1 MEEKKQA
8 ENALIENLLKE
19 TELPDV
25 DVDVAGLDVDAILKE
40 TELGSDILSG
50 DINIKDDVTTNE
62 LLSGINLDIHKTS
75 ANDHLIQ
82 NIMKEINTEMNI
94 RKKDPKKQLPKFE
107 NFFGLIDF
115 LEKKNYKKNE
125 EEENE
130 NTDKDNIF
138 LLKNYK
144 LNSKKKIEV
153 LKFPPKTTLSSRFF
167 KGGNILTSITA
178 NEDVIFTGNNLG
190 IVKVYSCEKEMEYK
204 SFCLEQ
210 IQKEPQAKRA
220 VTCMDVSE
228 SISHLICG
236 YCNGFL
242 SLWDLSKTNCIKFMP
257 KEHKSCVIAVKF
269 LRVEKNNFE
278 FLSSDLDGIV
288 NRTVVSPGYF
298 ITTADSEPIIEY
310 HLPIFLI
317 EVFKFT
323 KDEKRKFKFLEDPTT
338 IVAFGCLDQI
348 LIYQLEPIKKKLFE
362 FKKPS
367 YLTSYYVPD
376 IGFGIGYI
384 PRNTPSIIL
393 DNLDS
398 ENEKKKY
405 DPNPVATKLGLNIAT
420 PQKLVSISWGKVI
433 YIYTILFDPEEGAK
447 SINLVGHYV
456 NKSPILRMGFLSNS
470 ILYILDM
477 FKCFR
482 ILNTGLMTP
491 GPVIFD
497 SKDGTPVFQF
507 NNKHKPELEE
517 EKRLDQDILFQ
528 AYVPDAYNKK
538 ETKNTYNNLVLSQTK
553 TLYVLGKKTFYLG
566 KLLNWEQCISNLQQE
581 GEWMDLLSL
590 GLDIYH
596 GRNITLAGIPID
608 ENERKKNV
616 ASILKG
622 AIMQYSVNNTN
633 IDLEKTKQEKAEEML
648 NKCIKICIEFCIEI
662 NEFEYLLDNIKP
674 LFEVRGFLDLFLINL
689 EPFILKHKIADQ
701 KIKKETVL
709 KIVDIYIKKNKLD
722 VLENIFT
729 HLEINSVNLNEIKTI
744 CDKNNFISA
753 IVYIYMNGENN
764 DKFYPI
770 KKIFENYQK
779 AEYIPKDK
787 FISYQN
793 AINNLSKEELYK
805 SKQYLGHK
813 LFWYIDLCIEGIKFP
828 KSDEKIPEEIRKA
841 LVKKIFLWLLK
852 NKIMD
857 ELLIFDSFSYFL
869 IMMKILAEEKNVN
882 IIKNIE
888 YDKESFDDITLK
900 GQPIAK
906 SDIFI
911 FIEIIVDKS
920 LSFNKIF
927 IKDNLYE
934 FIYKVS
940 LINENIDKEN
950 IIDACLHILKYKK
963 NMELSQKNNEEDIFK
978 AHTEQFRGENYL
990 KKKSDEVIYMINL
1003 YYKKYVINKDNEKK
1017 EEENLKKLL
1026 DNCVDEEFIE
1036 IKLHLLKLLG
1046 KNIECFDN
1054 YLNNEK
1060 IEKRDEKTFHF
1071 IQNILKEYK
1080 DDNMIEKIDN
1090 FKQEI
1095 IKRIKQL
1102 AKLSSESL
1110 IELVND
1116 WFENNHFL
1124 ILEKLENSDDIK
1136 LIYVENL
1143 LNKYKNRANMIE
1155 EEKEKGNES
1164 YLNLLNTHIDLLCKL
1179 KQFDKIL
1186 PCLKNNQLYPVDYAL
1201 KKCLDSKVT
1210 DASIYLYQSTGNDQ
1224 EALNLAISELKEIL
1238 KKLVENSTKN
1248 YNEEEYNKL
1257 VEEHNVIITEC
1268 INICENSGKSM
1279 ENSDDN
1285 DKKNNENEK
1294 MWFDVLQIFYEYIE
1308 KINSMLSDKE
1318 TIMSKESNYQ
1328 IYLTNLSQL
1337 ISKDIEDLFEKM
1349 YPYTGIKKIISRVSE
1364 ANKQASSK
1372 EFKPVLQK
1380 LLKGYGYLDTIL
1392 SIAKKLLA
1400 NNTINNLNEERN
1412 LIKRGICYKQLICDK
1427 CNENIEENENL
1438 NSKSKDKVSK
1448 KFLLFNCGH
1457 KMHKKCCLVR
1467 NNLYLC
1473 NICYEKELRES
1484 LSLMGFENLI
1494 NSLTKDKNKIENQNN
1509 DENDT
1514 GSQNSL
1520 TYVNNNLKGTKNK
1533 YNKLTEINKRSF
1545 SYVDFMDIDTDSIR
1559 RNRRK

>member
-1 MEEKKQA
+1 MSQQKKVEE
-8 ENALIENLLKE
+8 NNLIEDILKE
-19 TELPDV
+19 GADLGE
-25 DVDVAGLDVDAILKE
+25 DVDVAGLDVEAILKE
-40 TELGSDILSG
+40 TDI
-50 DINIKDDVTTNE
+50 DINIGHVDLNTKDDVTTKE
-62 LLSGINLDIHKTS
+62 LLSGINIDINKAST
-75 ANDHLIQ
+75 NDNLIQ
-82 NIMKEINTEMNI
+82 NIMKEINTDKI
-94 RKKDPKKQLPKFE
+94 SKKKEIKKKIPKFE
-107 NFFGLIDF
+107 NFFELINF
-115 LEKKNYKKNE
+115 LEKRNYEK
-125 EEENE
+125 EEENDE
-130 NTDKDNIF
+130 NSDKENIF

-242 SLWDLSKTNCIKFMP
+242 SLWDLSKTNCIKFLP

-269 LRVEKNNFE
+269 IRVEKNNFE
-278 FLSSDLDGIV
+278 FLSSDLDGKV

-298 ITTADSEPIIEY
+298 ITSSDSETIIEY
-310 HLPIFLI
+310 NKPIFLI

-323 KDEKRKFKFLEDPTT
+323 KEEKKKYKFLEEPTT

-348 LIYQLEPIKKKLFE
+348 LIYQLEPIKRKLYE
-362 FKKPS
+362 LKKPN

-376 IGFGIGYI
+376 IGFGVGYI

-393 DNLDS
+393 DNLNS
-398 ENEKKKY
+398 ENEKEKY
-405 DPNPVATKLGLNIAT
+405 DPNPEATKLGLNIAT

-433 YIYTILFDPEEGAK
+433 YIYTILFDPEEGPK

-528 AYVPDAYNKK
+528 AYVPDVNNKR

-608 ENERKKNV
+608 DNERKKNV

-689 EPFILKHKIADQ
+689 EPFILKHKIADK
-701 KIKKETVL
+701 KIKKETIL
-709 KIVDIYIKKNKLD
+709 KIVDIYIKKNKLET
-722 VLENIFT
+722 LEKILT
-729 HLEINSVNLNEIKTI
+729 HLDINSINLDEIKII

-753 IVYIYMNGENN
+753 IIYIYMNGENN

-770 KKIFENYQK
+770 KKIFEIYK
-779 AEYIPKDK
+779 ISEYIPKDK
-787 FISYQN
+787 FINYQN
-793 AINNLSKEELYK
+793 AINSISKEELIK

-813 LFWYIDLCIEGIKFP
+813 LFWYINLCIEGYTFP
-828 KSDEKIPEEIRKA
+828 KNEKMPEEERNDIIKE
-841 LVKKIFLWLLK
+841 IFLWIIK
-852 NKIMD
+852 DKIME
-857 ELLIFDSFSYFL
+857 ELIKFDSYSYFL
-869 IMMKILAEEKNVN
+869 IITKILSEEK
-882 IIKNIE
+882 IIKSIE
-888 YDKESFDDITLK
+888 YDKELFNDIILK
-900 GQPIAK
+900 GNEINK
-906 SDIFI
+906 SNIFI
-911 FIEIIVDKS
+911 FLEIIVDKG
-920 LSFNKIF
+920 LSFNKIY
-927 IKDNLYE
+927 IKDDLYE
-934 FIYKVS
+934 FIYQIS
-940 LINENIDKEN
+940 FIYENIDKEY
-950 IIDACLHILKYKK
+950 ILKACLHFLNYKK
-963 NMELSQKNNEEDIFK
+963 NIELSKNEEDLFE
-978 AHTEQFRGENYL
+978 AHSKQFRSDNYI
-990 KKKSDEVIYMINL
+990 KNKCNEVIHMIDLYHTNYMN
-1003 YYKKYVINKDNEKK
+1003 DNKK
-1017 EEENLKKLL
+1017 EDNLNELL
-1026 DNCVDEEFIE
+1026 NNCIDEEFIE

-1046 KNIECFDN
+1046 KNIECFDT

-1060 IEKRDEKTFHF
+1060 IEKKEEKTFHF
-1071 IQNILKEYK
+1071 IQNTLKQYTDE
-1080 DDNMIEKIDN
+1080 NSTEKVDN
-1090 FKQEI
+1090 FKKEI

-1110 IELVND
+1110 IELIND

-1124 ILEKLENSDDIK
+1124 ILEKLENSDEIK

-1143 LNKYKNRANMIE
+1143 LNKYKNRANIIE
-1155 EEKEKGNES
+1155 EEKSNEF
-1164 YLNLLNTHIDLLCKL
+1164 YLSLLNTHIDLLCKL
-1179 KQFDKIL
+1179 KQYNKIL
-1186 PCLKNNQLYPVDYAL
+1186 SYLKNNQLYPVDYCL
-1201 KKCLDSKVT
+1201 KKCLEYKVT

-1238 KKLVENSTKN
+1238 KKMLENSEKN
-1248 YNEEEYNKL
+1248 EMEEEWNKL
-1257 VEEHNVIITEC
+1257 IEEHNKIITEC
-1268 INICENSGKSM
+1268 INICENSGKSL
-1279 ENSDDN
+1279 ENIN
-1285 DKKNNENEK
+1285 EKEKKSNENEK
-1294 MWFDVLQIFYEYIE
+1294 MWFNILQIFYEYID
-1308 KINSMLSDKE
+1308 KINSMLTDKE
-1318 TIMSKESNYQ
+1318 TIMTKKPNYQ
-1328 IYLTNLSQL
+1328 IYLNNLSHL

-1364 ANKQASSK
+1364 ANKQASSR

-1392 SIAKKLLA
+1392 TIAKKLLA
-1400 NNTINNLNEERN
+1400 NNTINNLNTERN
-1412 LIKRGICYKQLICDK
+1412 LIKKGICYKKLSCDK
-1427 CNENIEENENL
+1427 CNKIFEENENQEK
-1438 NSKSKDKVSK
+1438 NEDKTDK
-1448 KFLLFNCGH
+1448 ILLFKCGH
-1457 KMHKKCCLVR
+1457 KIHKNCCFSK
-1467 NNLYLC
+1467 NNLLLC
-1473 NICYEKELRES
+1473 NICYENELNES
-1484 LSLMGFENLI
+1484 ISLLNFDNLI
-1494 NSLTKDKNKIENQNN
+1494 NNLANSMSKKENMNTNEMNLLNKNLNV
-1509 DENDT
+1509 
-1514 GSQNSL
+1514 QNSS
-1520 TYVNNNLKGTKNK
+1520 KR
-1533 YNKLTEINKRSF
+1533 NKLKYDKLNEINKKSF
-1545 SYVDFMDIDTDSIR
+1545 RYVNFMEIDNDSIR
-1559 RNRRK
+1559 KIIRK

>member
-1 MEEKKQA
+1 MSQQKKVEE
-8 ENALIENLLKE
+8 NNLIEDILKE
-19 TELPDV
+19 GADLGE
-25 DVDVAGLDVDAILKE
+25 DVDVAGLDVEAILKE
-40 TELGSDILSG
+40 TDI
-50 DINIKDDVTTNE
+50 DINIGHVDLNTKDDVTTKE
-62 LLSGINLDIHKTS
+62 LLSGINIDINKAST
-75 ANDHLIQ
+75 NDNLIQ
-82 NIMKEINTEMNI
+82 NIMKEINTDIISN
-94 RKKDPKKQLPKFE
+94 KKEIKKKIPKFE
-107 NFFGLIDF
+107 NFFELINF
-115 LEKKNYKKNE
+115 LEKRNYEK
-125 EEENE
+125 EEENDE
-130 NTDKDNIF
+130 NSDKENIF

-167 KGGNILTSITA
+167 KGGNIITSITA

-242 SLWDLSKTNCIKFMP
+242 SLWDLSKTNCIKFLP

-269 LRVEKNNFE
+269 IRVEKNNFE
-278 FLSSDLDGIV
+278 FLSSDLDGKV

-298 ITTADSEPIIEY
+298 ITSSDSETIIEY
-310 HLPIFLI
+310 NKPIFLI

-323 KDEKRKFKFLEDPTT
+323 KEDKKKYKFLEEPTT

-348 LIYQLEPIKKKLFE
+348 LIYQLEPIKRKLYE
-362 FKKPS
+362 LKKPN

-376 IGFGIGYI
+376 IGFGVGYI

-393 DNLDS
+393 DNLNS
-398 ENEKKKY
+398 ENEKEKY
-405 DPNPVATKLGLNIAT
+405 DPNPEATKLGLNIAT

-433 YIYTILFDPEEGAK
+433 YIYTILFDPEEGPK

-528 AYVPDAYNKK
+528 AYVPDVNNKR

-689 EPFILKHKIADQ
+689 EPFILKHKIADK
-701 KIKKETVL
+701 KIKKETIL
-709 KIVDIYIKKNKLD
+709 KIVDIYIKKNKLET
-722 VLENIFT
+722 LEKILT
-729 HLEINSVNLNEIKTI
+729 HLEINSINLDEIKII

-753 IVYIYMNGENN
+753 IIYIYMNGENN

-770 KKIFENYQK
+770 KKIFEIYK
-779 AEYIPKDK
+779 ISEYIPKDK
-787 FISYQN
+787 FINYQN
-793 AINNLSKEELYK
+793 AINSISKEELIK

-813 LFWYIDLCIEGIKFP
+813 LFWYINLCIEGYTFP
-828 KSDEKIPEEIRKA
+828 KNEKMSEEERNIII
-841 LVKKIFLWLLK
+841 KKIFLWIIK
-852 NKIMD
+852 DKIME
-857 ELLIFDSFSYFL
+857 ELIKFDSYSYFL
-869 IMMKILAEEKNVN
+869 IITKILSEEK
-882 IIKNIE
+882 IIKSIE
-888 YDKESFDDITLK
+888 YDKELFNDIILK
-900 GQPIAK
+900 GNEINK
-906 SDIFI
+906 SNIFI
-911 FIEIIVDKS
+911 FLEIIVDKG
-920 LSFNKIF
+920 LSFNKIY
-927 IKDNLYE
+927 IKDDLYE
-934 FIYKVS
+934 FIYQIS
-940 LINENIDKEN
+940 FIYENIDKEY
-950 IIDACLHILKYKK
+950 ILKACLHFLNYKK
-963 NMELSQKNNEEDIFK
+963 NIELSKNEEDLFE
-978 AHTEQFRGENYL
+978 AHSKQFRSDNYI
-990 KKKSDEVIYMINL
+990 KNKCNEVIHMIDLYHTNYMN
-1003 YYKKYVINKDNEKK
+1003 DNKK
-1017 EEENLKKLL
+1017 EDNLNELL
-1026 DNCVDEEFIE
+1026 NNCIDEEFIE

-1046 KNIECFDN
+1046 KNIECFDT

-1060 IEKRDEKTFHF
+1060 IEKREEKTFHF
-1071 IQNILKEYK
+1071 IQNTLKQYTDE
-1080 DDNMIEKIDN
+1080 NSTEKVDN
-1090 FKQEI
+1090 FKKEI

-1110 IELVND
+1110 IELIND

-1124 ILEKLENSDDIK
+1124 ILEKLENSDEIK

-1143 LNKYKNRANMIE
+1143 LNKYKNRANIIE
-1155 EEKEKGNES
+1155 EEKGNEF
-1164 YLNLLNTHIDLLCKL
+1164 YLSLLNTHIDLLCKL
-1179 KQFDKIL
+1179 KQYNKIL
-1186 PCLKNNQLYPVDYAL
+1186 SYLKNNQLYPVDYCL
-1201 KKCLDSKVT
+1201 KKCLEYKVT

-1238 KKLVENSTKN
+1238 KKMLENSEKN
-1248 YNEEEYNKL
+1248 EMEEEWNKL
-1257 VEEHNVIITEC
+1257 IEEHNKIITEC
-1268 INICENSGKSM
+1268 INICENSGKTL
-1279 ENSDDN
+1279 ENIN
-1285 DKKNNENEK
+1285 EKEKKSNENEK
-1294 MWFDVLQIFYEYIE
+1294 MWFNILQIFYEYID
-1308 KINSMLSDKE
+1308 KINSMLTDKE
-1318 TIMSKESNYQ
+1318 TIMTKKPNYQ
-1328 IYLTNLSQL
+1328 IYLNNLSHL

-1364 ANKQASSK
+1364 ANKQASSR

-1392 SIAKKLLA
+1392 TIAKKLLA
-1400 NNTINNLNEERN
+1400 NNTINNLNTERN
-1412 LIKRGICYKQLICDK
+1412 LIKKGICYKKLSCDK
-1427 CNENIEENENL
+1427 CNKIFEENENQEK
-1438 NSKSKDKVSK
+1438 NEDKTDK
-1448 KFLLFNCGH
+1448 ILLFKCGH
-1457 KMHKKCCLVR
+1457 KIHKNCCFSK
-1467 NNLYLC
+1467 NNLLLC
-1473 NICYEKELRES
+1473 NICYENELNES
-1484 LSLMGFENLI
+1484 ISLLNFDNLI
-1494 NSLTKDKNKIENQNN
+1494 NNLANSMSKKENMNTNEMNLLNKNLNV
-1509 DENDT
+1509 
-1514 GSQNSL
+1514 QNSS
-1520 TYVNNNLKGTKNK
+1520 KR
-1533 YNKLTEINKRSF
+1533 NKLKYDKLNEINKKSF
-1545 SYVDFMDIDTDSIR
+1545 RYVNFMEIDNDSIR
-1559 RNRRK
+1559 KIIRK

>member
-1 MEEKKQA
+1 MSQQKKVEE
-8 ENALIENLLKE
+8 NNLIEDILKE
-19 TELPDV
+19 GADLGE
-25 DVDVAGLDVDAILKE
+25 DVDVAGLDVEAILKE
-40 TELGSDILSG
+40 TDI
-50 DINIKDDVTTNE
+50 DINIGHVDLNTKDDVTTKE
-62 LLSGINLDIHKTS
+62 LLSGINIDINKAST
-75 ANDHLIQ
+75 NDNLIQ
-82 NIMKEINTEMNI
+82 NIMKEINTDI
-94 RKKDPKKQLPKFE
+94 ISKKKETKKKIPKFE
-107 NFFGLIDF
+107 NFFELINF
-115 LEKKNYKKNE
+115 LEKRNYEK
-125 EEENE
+125 EEENDE
-130 NTDKDNIF
+130 NSDKENIF

-167 KGGNILTSITA
+167 KGGNIITSITA

-242 SLWDLSKTNCIKFMP
+242 SLWDLSKTNCIKFLP

-269 LRVEKNNFE
+269 IRVEKNNFE
-278 FLSSDLDGIV
+278 FLSSDLDGKV

-298 ITTADSEPIIEY
+298 ITSSDSETIIEY
-310 HLPIFLI
+310 NKPIFLI

-323 KDEKRKFKFLEDPTT
+323 KEDKKKYKFLEEPTT

-348 LIYQLEPIKKKLFE
+348 LIYQLEPIKRKLYE
-362 FKKPS
+362 LKKPN

-376 IGFGIGYI
+376 IGFGVGYI

-393 DNLDS
+393 DNLNS
-398 ENEKKKY
+398 ENEKEKY
-405 DPNPVATKLGLNIAT
+405 DPNPEATKLGLNIAT

-433 YIYTILFDPEEGAK
+433 YIYTILFDPEEGPK

-528 AYVPDAYNKK
+528 AYVPDVNNKR

-689 EPFILKHKIADQ
+689 EPFILKHKIADK
-701 KIKKETVL
+701 KIKKETIL
-709 KIVDIYIKKNKLD
+709 KIVDIYIKKNKLET
-722 VLENIFT
+722 LEKILT
-729 HLEINSVNLNEIKTI
+729 HLEINSINLDEIKII

-753 IVYIYMNGENN
+753 IIYIYMNGENN

-770 KKIFENYQK
+770 KKIFEIYK
-779 AEYIPKDK
+779 ISEYIPKDK
-787 FISYQN
+787 FINYQN
-793 AINNLSKEELYK
+793 AINSISKEELIK

-813 LFWYIDLCIEGIKFP
+813 LFWYINLCIEGYTFP
-828 KSDEKIPEEIRKA
+828 KNEKMSEEERNIII
-841 LVKKIFLWLLK
+841 KKIFLWIIK
-852 NKIMD
+852 DKIME
-857 ELLIFDSFSYFL
+857 ELIKFDSYSYFL
-869 IMMKILAEEKNVN
+869 IITKILSEEK
-882 IIKNIE
+882 IIKSIE
-888 YDKESFDDITLK
+888 YDKELFNDIILK
-900 GQPIAK
+900 GNEITK
-906 SDIFI
+906 SNIFI
-911 FIEIIVDKS
+911 FLEIIVDKG
-920 LSFNKIF
+920 LSFNKIY
-927 IKDNLYE
+927 IKDDLYE
-934 FIYKVS
+934 FIYQIS
-940 LINENIDKEN
+940 FIYENIDKEY
-950 IIDACLHILKYKK
+950 ILKACLHFLNYKK
-963 NMELSQKNNEEDIFK
+963 NIELSKNEEDLFE
-978 AHTEQFRGENYL
+978 AHSKQFRSDNYI
-990 KKKSDEVIYMINL
+990 KNKCNEVIHMIDLYHTNYMN
-1003 YYKKYVINKDNEKK
+1003 DNKK
-1017 EEENLKKLL
+1017 EDNLNELL
-1026 DNCVDEEFIE
+1026 NNCIDEEFIE

-1046 KNIECFDN
+1046 KNIECFDT

-1060 IEKRDEKTFHF
+1060 IEKREEKTFHF
-1071 IQNILKEYK
+1071 IQNTLKQYTDE
-1080 DDNMIEKIDN
+1080 NSTEKVDN
-1090 FKQEI
+1090 FKKEI

-1110 IELVND
+1110 IELIND

-1124 ILEKLENSDDIK
+1124 ILEKLENSDEIK

-1143 LNKYKNRANMIE
+1143 LNKYKNRANIIE
-1155 EEKEKGNES
+1155 EEKSNEF
-1164 YLNLLNTHIDLLCKL
+1164 YLSLLNTHIDLLCKL
-1179 KQFDKIL
+1179 KQYNKIL
-1186 PCLKNNQLYPVDYAL
+1186 SYLKNNQLYPVDYCL
-1201 KKCLDSKVT
+1201 KKCLEYKVT

-1238 KKLVENSTKN
+1238 KKMLENSEKN
-1248 YNEEEYNKL
+1248 EMEEEWNKL
-1257 VEEHNVIITEC
+1257 IEEHNKIITEC
-1268 INICENSGKSM
+1268 INICENSGKTL
-1279 ENSDDN
+1279 ENIN
-1285 DKKNNENEK
+1285 EKEKKSNENEK
-1294 MWFDVLQIFYEYIE
+1294 MWFNILQIFYEYID
-1308 KINSMLSDKE
+1308 KINSMLTDKE
-1318 TIMSKESNYQ
+1318 TIMTKKPNYQ
-1328 IYLTNLSQL
+1328 IYLNNLSHL

-1364 ANKQASSK
+1364 ANKQASSR

-1392 SIAKKLLA
+1392 TIAKKLLA
-1400 NNTINNLNEERN
+1400 NNTINNLNTERN
-1412 LIKRGICYKQLICDK
+1412 LIKKGICYKKLSCDK
-1427 CNENIEENENL
+1427 CNKIFEENENQEK
-1438 NSKSKDKVSK
+1438 NEDKTDK
-1448 KFLLFNCGH
+1448 ILLFKCGH
-1457 KMHKKCCLVR
+1457 KIHKNCCFSK
-1467 NNLYLC
+1467 NNLLLC
-1473 NICYEKELRES
+1473 NICYENELNES
-1484 LSLMGFENLI
+1484 ISLLNFDNLI
-1494 NSLTKDKNKIENQNN
+1494 NNLANSMSKKENMNTNEMNLLNKNSNV
-1509 DENDT
+1509 
-1514 GSQNSL
+1514 QNSS
-1520 TYVNNNLKGTKNK
+1520 KR
-1533 YNKLTEINKRSF
+1533 NKLKYDKLNEINKKSF
-1545 SYVDFMDIDTDSIR
+1545 RYVNYMEIDNDSIR
-1559 RNRRK
+1559 KIIRK

>member
-1 MEEKKQA
+1 MSQQKKVEE
-8 ENALIENLLKE
+8 NNLIEDILKE
-19 TELPDV
+19 GADLGE
-25 DVDVAGLDVDAILKE
+25 DVDVAGLDVEAILKE
-40 TELGSDILSG
+40 TDI
-50 DINIKDDVTTNE
+50 DINIGHVDLNTKDDVTTKE
-62 LLSGINLDIHKTS
+62 LLSGINIDINKAST
-75 ANDHLIQ
+75 NDNLIQ
-82 NIMKEINTEMNI
+82 NIMKEINTDIISN
-94 RKKDPKKQLPKFE
+94 KKEIKKKIPKFE
-107 NFFGLIDF
+107 NFFELINF
-115 LEKKNYKKNE
+115 LEKRNYEK
-125 EEENE
+125 EEENDE
-130 NTDKDNIF
+130 NSDKENIF

-167 KGGNILTSITA
+167 KGGNIITSITA

-242 SLWDLSKTNCIKFMP
+242 SLWDLSKTNCIKFLP

-269 LRVEKNNFE
+269 IRVEKNNFE
-278 FLSSDLDGIV
+278 FLSSDLDGKV

-298 ITTADSEPIIEY
+298 ITSSDSETIIEY
-310 HLPIFLI
+310 NKPIFLI

-323 KDEKRKFKFLEDPTT
+323 KEDKKKYKFLEEPTT

-348 LIYQLEPIKKKLFE
+348 LIYQLEPIKRKLYE
-362 FKKPS
+362 LKKPN

-376 IGFGIGYI
+376 IGFGVGYI

-393 DNLDS
+393 DNLNS
-398 ENEKKKY
+398 ENEKEKY
-405 DPNPVATKLGLNIAT
+405 DPNPEATKLGLNIAT

-433 YIYTILFDPEEGAK
+433 YIYTILFDPEEGPK

-528 AYVPDAYNKK
+528 AYVPDVNNKR

-689 EPFILKHKIADQ
+689 EPFILKHKIADK
-701 KIKKETVL
+701 KIKKETIL
-709 KIVDIYIKKNKLD
+709 KIVDIYIKKNKLET
-722 VLENIFT
+722 LEKILT
-729 HLEINSVNLNEIKTI
+729 HLDINSINLDEIKII

-753 IVYIYMNGENN
+753 IIYIYMNGENN

-770 KKIFENYQK
+770 KKIFEIYK
-779 AEYIPKDK
+779 ISEYIPKDK
-787 FISYQN
+787 FINYQN
-793 AINNLSKEELYK
+793 AINSISKEELIK

-813 LFWYIDLCIEGIKFP
+813 LFWYINLCIEGYTFP
-828 KSDEKIPEEIRKA
+828 KNEKMSEEERNIII
-841 LVKKIFLWLLK
+841 KKIFLWIIK
-852 NKIMD
+852 DKIME
-857 ELLIFDSFSYFL
+857 ELIKFDSYSYFL
-869 IMMKILAEEKNVN
+869 IITKILSEEK
-882 IIKNIE
+882 IIKSIE
-888 YDKESFDDITLK
+888 YDKELFNDIILK
-900 GQPIAK
+900 GNEINK
-906 SDIFI
+906 SNIFI
-911 FIEIIVDKS
+911 FLEIIVDKG
-920 LSFNKIF
+920 LSFNKIY
-927 IKDNLYE
+927 IKDDLYE
-934 FIYKVS
+934 FIYQIS
-940 LINENIDKEN
+940 FIYENIDKEY
-950 IIDACLHILKYKK
+950 ILKACLHFLNYKK
-963 NMELSQKNNEEDIFK
+963 NIELSKNEEDLFE
-978 AHTEQFRGENYL
+978 AHSKQFRSDNYI
-990 KKKSDEVIYMINL
+990 KNKCNEVIHMIDL
-1003 YYKKYVINKDNEKK
+1003 YYTNYMNDNKK
-1017 EEENLKKLL
+1017 EDNLNELL
-1026 DNCVDEEFIE
+1026 NNCIDEEFIE

-1046 KNIECFDN
+1046 KNIECFDT

-1060 IEKRDEKTFHF
+1060 IEKREEKTFHF
-1071 IQNILKEYK
+1071 IQNTLKQYTDE
-1080 DDNMIEKIDN
+1080 NSTEKVDN
-1090 FKQEI
+1090 FKKEI

-1110 IELVND
+1110 IELIND

-1124 ILEKLENSDDIK
+1124 ILEKLENSDEIK

-1143 LNKYKNRANMIE
+1143 LNKYKNRANIIE
-1155 EEKEKGNES
+1155 EEKSNEF
-1164 YLNLLNTHIDLLCKL
+1164 YLSLLNTHIDLLCKL
-1179 KQFDKIL
+1179 KQYNKIL
-1186 PCLKNNQLYPVDYAL
+1186 SYLKNNQLYPVDYCL
-1201 KKCLDSKVT
+1201 KKCLEYKVT

-1238 KKLVENSTKN
+1238 KKMLENSEKN
-1248 YNEEEYNKL
+1248 EMEEEWNKL
-1257 VEEHNVIITEC
+1257 IEEHNKIITEC
-1268 INICENSGKSM
+1268 INICENSGKTL
-1279 ENSDDN
+1279 ENIN
-1285 DKKNNENEK
+1285 EKEKKSNENEK
-1294 MWFDVLQIFYEYIE
+1294 MWFNILQIFYEYID
-1308 KINSMLSDKE
+1308 KINSMLTDKE
-1318 TIMSKESNYQ
+1318 TIMTKKPNYQ
-1328 IYLTNLSQL
+1328 IYLNNLSHL

-1364 ANKQASSK
+1364 ANKQASSR

-1392 SIAKKLLA
+1392 TIAKKLLA
-1400 NNTINNLNEERN
+1400 NNTINNLNTERN
-1412 LIKRGICYKQLICDK
+1412 LIKKGICYKKLSCDK
-1427 CNENIEENENL
+1427 CNKIFEENENQEK
-1438 NSKSKDKVSK
+1438 NEDKTDK
-1448 KFLLFNCGH
+1448 ILLFKCGH
-1457 KMHKKCCLVR
+1457 KIHKNCCFSK
-1467 NNLYLC
+1467 NNLLLC
-1473 NICYEKELRES
+1473 NICYENELNES
-1484 LSLMGFENLI
+1484 ISLLNFDNLI
-1494 NSLTKDKNKIENQNN
+1494 NNLANSMSKKENMNTNEMNLLNKNSNV
-1509 DENDT
+1509 
-1514 GSQNSL
+1514 QNSS
-1520 TYVNNNLKGTKNK
+1520 KR
-1533 YNKLTEINKRSF
+1533 NKLKYDKLNEINKKSF
-1545 SYVDFMDIDTDSIR
+1545 RYVNFMEIDNDSIR
-1559 RNRRK
+1559 KIIRK

>member
-1 MEEKKQA
+1 
-8 ENALIENLLKE
+8 
-19 TELPDV
+19 
-25 DVDVAGLDVDAILKE
+25 
-40 TELGSDILSG
+40 
-50 DINIKDDVTTNE
+50 
-62 LLSGINLDIHKTS
+62 
-75 ANDHLIQ
+75 
-82 NIMKEINTEMNI
+82 
-94 RKKDPKKQLPKFE
+94 
-107 NFFGLIDF
+107 
-115 LEKKNYKKNE
+115 
-125 EEENE
+125 
-130 NTDKDNIF
+130 
-138 LLKNYK
+138 
-144 LNSKKKIEV
+144 
-153 LKFPPKTTLSSRFF
+153 
-167 KGGNILTSITA
+167 
-178 NEDVIFTGNNLG
+178 
-190 IVKVYSCEKEMEYK
+190 MEYK

-242 SLWDLSKTNCIKFMP
+242 SLWDLSKTNCIKFLP

-269 LRVEKNNFE
+269 IRVEKNNFE
-278 FLSSDLDGIV
+278 FLSSDLDGKV

-298 ITTADSEPIIEY
+298 ITSSDSETIIEY
-310 HLPIFLI
+310 NKPIFLI

-323 KDEKRKFKFLEDPTT
+323 KEDKRKYKFLEEPTT

-348 LIYQLEPIKKKLFE
+348 LIYQLEPIKRKLYE
-362 FKKPS
+362 LKKPN

-376 IGFGIGYI
+376 IGFGVGYI

-393 DNLDS
+393 DNLNS
-398 ENEKKKY
+398 ENEKEKY
-405 DPNPVATKLGLNIAT
+405 DPNPEATKLGLNIAT

-433 YIYTILFDPEEGAK
+433 YIYTILFDPEEGPK

-528 AYVPDAYNKK
+528 AYVPDVNNKR

-689 EPFILKHKIADQ
+689 EPFILKHKIADK
-701 KIKKETVL
+701 KIKKETIL
-709 KIVDIYIKKNKLD
+709 KIVDIYIKKNKLET
-722 VLENIFT
+722 LEKILT
-729 HLEINSVNLNEIKTI
+729 HLEINSINLDEIKII

-753 IVYIYMNGENN
+753 IIYIYMNGENN

-770 KKIFENYQK
+770 KKIFEIYK
-779 AEYIPKDK
+779 ISEYIPKDK
-787 FISYQN
+787 FINYQN
-793 AINNLSKEELYK
+793 AINSISKEELIK

-813 LFWYIDLCIEGIKFP
+813 LFWYINLCIEGYTFP
-828 KSDEKIPEEIRKA
+828 KNEKMSEEERNIII
-841 LVKKIFLWLLK
+841 KKIFLWIIK
-852 NKIMD
+852 DKIME
-857 ELLIFDSFSYFL
+857 ELIKFDSYSYFL
-869 IMMKILAEEKNVN
+869 IITKILSEEK
-882 IIKNIE
+882 IIKSIE
-888 YDKESFDDITLK
+888 YDKELFNDIILK
-900 GQPIAK
+900 GNEINK
-906 SDIFI
+906 SNIFI
-911 FIEIIVDKS
+911 FLEIIVDKG
-920 LSFNKIF
+920 LSFNKIY
-927 IKDNLYE
+927 IKDDLYE
-934 FIYKVS
+934 FIYQIS
-940 LINENIDKEN
+940 FIYENIDKEY
-950 IIDACLHILKYKK
+950 ILKACLHFLNYKK
-963 NMELSQKNNEEDIFK
+963 NIELSKNEEDLFE
-978 AHTEQFRGENYL
+978 AHSKQFRSDNYI
-990 KKKSDEVIYMINL
+990 KNKCNEVIHMIDLYHTNYMN
-1003 YYKKYVINKDNEKK
+1003 DNKK
-1017 EEENLKKLL
+1017 EDNLNELL
-1026 DNCVDEEFIE
+1026 NNCIDEEFIE

-1046 KNIECFDN
+1046 KNIECFDT

-1060 IEKRDEKTFHF
+1060 IEKREEKTFHF
-1071 IQNILKEYK
+1071 IQNTLKQYTDE
-1080 DDNMIEKIDN
+1080 NSTEKVDN
-1090 FKQEI
+1090 FKKEI

-1110 IELVND
+1110 IELIND

-1124 ILEKLENSDDIK
+1124 ILEKLENSDEIK

-1143 LNKYKNRANMIE
+1143 LNKYKNRANIIE
-1155 EEKEKGNES
+1155 EEKSNEF
-1164 YLNLLNTHIDLLCKL
+1164 YLSLLNTHIDLLCKL
-1179 KQFDKIL
+1179 KQYNKIL
-1186 PCLKNNQLYPVDYAL
+1186 SYLKNNQLYPVDYCL
-1201 KKCLDSKVT
+1201 KKCLEYKVT

-1238 KKLVENSTKN
+1238 KKMLENSEKN
-1248 YNEEEYNKL
+1248 EMEEEWNKL
-1257 VEEHNVIITEC
+1257 IEEHNKIITEC
-1268 INICENSGKSM
+1268 INICENSGKTL
-1279 ENSDDN
+1279 ENIN
-1285 DKKNNENEK
+1285 EKEKKSNENEK
-1294 MWFDVLQIFYEYIE
+1294 MWFNILQIFYEYID
-1308 KINSMLSDKE
+1308 KINSMLTDKE
-1318 TIMSKESNYQ
+1318 TIMTKKPNYQ
-1328 IYLTNLSQL
+1328 IYLNNLSHL

-1364 ANKQASSK
+1364 ANKQASSR

-1392 SIAKKLLA
+1392 TIAKKLLA
-1400 NNTINNLNEERN
+1400 NNTINNLNTERN
-1412 LIKRGICYKQLICDK
+1412 LIKKGICYKKLSCDK
-1427 CNENIEENENL
+1427 CNKIFEENENQEK
-1438 NSKSKDKVSK
+1438 NEDKTDK
-1448 KFLLFNCGH
+1448 ILLFKCGH
-1457 KMHKKCCLVR
+1457 KIHKNCCFSK
-1467 NNLYLC
+1467 NNLLLC
-1473 NICYEKELRES
+1473 NICYENELNES
-1484 LSLMGFENLI
+1484 ISLLNFDNLI
-1494 NSLTKDKNKIENQNN
+1494 NNLANSMSKKENMNTNEMNLLNKNSNV
-1509 DENDT
+1509 
-1514 GSQNSL
+1514 QNSS
-1520 TYVNNNLKGTKNK
+1520 KR
-1533 YNKLTEINKRSF
+1533 NKLKYDKLNEINKKSF
-1545 SYVDFMDIDTDSIR
+1545 RYVNFMEIDNDSIR
-1559 RNRRK
+1559 KIIRK

>member
-1 MEEKKQA
+1 MDQRKKSEE
-8 ENALIENLLKE
+8 NNLIDDILKE
-19 TELPDV
+19 GEDIGDIDL
-25 DVDVAGLDVDAILKE
+25 AGLDVEAILKE
-40 TELGSDILSG
+40 TDIDMNIVNQ
-50 DINIKDDVTTNE
+50 DIITKDDVTTSD
-62 LLSGINLDIHKTS
+62 LLNGINIDINKAS
-75 ANDHLIQ
+75 NNDHLIQ
-82 NIMKEINTEMNI
+82 NIMKEINTEI
-94 RKKDPKKQLPKFE
+94 ITKKKETKKKLPKFDD
-107 NFFGLIDF
+107 FFGLINF
-115 LEKKNYKKNE
+115 LEKKNYDKTE
-125 EEENE
+125 EDENE
-130 NTDKDNIF
+130 SSDKENIF

-190 IVKVYSCEKEMEYK
+190 MVKVYSCEKEMEYK

-210 IQKEPQAKRA
+210 IQKEPQSKRA

-236 YCNGFL
+236 YYNGFL
-242 SLWDLSKTNCIKFMP
+242 SLWDLSKTSCIKFMP

-269 LRVEKNNFE
+269 IRVEKNNFE

-298 ITTADSEPIIEY
+298 ITSADSEAIIEY
-310 HLPIFLI
+310 NKPIFLI

-323 KDEKRKFKFLEDPTT
+323 KKEKKKYKFLEEPTT

-348 LIYQLEPIKKKLFE
+348 LIYQLEPVKRKLFE
-362 FKKPS
+362 FKKPN

-376 IGFGIGYI
+376 IGFGVGYI

-398 ENEKKKY
+398 ENDKEKY

-433 YIYTILFDPEEGAK
+433 YIYTIIFDPEEGPK

-491 GPVIFD
+491 GPVMFD

-633 IDLEKTKQEKAEEML
+633 INLENTKQEKAEEML

-674 LFEVRGFLDLFLINL
+674 LFEVRGFLDLFLVNL

-701 KIKKETVL
+701 KIRKETVM
-709 KIVDIYIKKNKLD
+709 KIVDIYQKKNKLD
-722 VLENIFT
+722 TLENIFI
-729 HLEINSVNLNEIKTI
+729 HLEINSINLEEIKSI

-753 IVYIYMNGENN
+753 IIYIYMNGENN

-770 KKIFENYQK
+770 EKMFENFK
-779 AEYIPKDK
+779 IAEYIPKDR
-787 FISYQN
+787 FINYQN
-793 AINNLSKEELYK
+793 AINVIPKEELIK

-813 LFWYIDLCIEGIKFP
+813 LFWYINLCIEGNKFP
-828 KSDEKIPEEIRKA
+828 ENEEKIKEDTRKI
-841 LVKKIFLWLLK
+841 LVKKIFLWMIK
-852 NKIMD
+852 NNVM
-857 ELLIFDSFSYFL
+857 EQLILFDSFSYFL
-869 IMMKILAEEKNVN
+869 IMTKILGEDKNVN

-888 YDKESFDDITLK
+888 YDKESFDDIKLK
-900 GQPIAK
+900 GNPITK
-906 SDIFI
+906 SEIKV
-911 FIEIIVDKS
+911 FIEIIYDKS
-920 LSFNKIF
+920 LSFNKIY
-927 IKDNLYE
+927 IKDDLYE
-934 FIYKVS
+934 FLYKVS
-940 LINENIDKEN
+940 LINQNIDEEQIFN
-950 IIDACLHILKYKK
+950 ACLHILNYNK
-963 NMELSQKNNEEDIFK
+963 NKETAQKNGEDDIFE
-978 AHTEQFRGENYL
+978 AHTDSFRGDNYL
-990 KKKSDEVIYMINL
+990 KNKSKQVIYLIDL
-1003 YYKKYVINKDNEKK
+1003 YNSKNSIKK
-1017 EEENLKKLL
+1017 EENLKKLL
-1026 DNCVDEEFIE
+1026 DNCLDEEFIE
-1036 IKLHLLKLLG
+1036 IKLHLLRILG
-1046 KNIECFDN
+1046 KNIECFDT
-1054 YLNNEK
+1054 YLSNEK
-1060 IEKRDEKTFHF
+1060 IEKRAEKTFHF
-1071 IQNILKEYK
+1071 IQNIMKEFT
-1080 DDNMIEKIDN
+1080 DEKSVEN

-1116 WFENNHFL
+1116 WFDNNHFL

-1143 LNKYKNRANMIE
+1143 LNKYKNRASMIE
-1155 EEKEKGNES
+1155 DEKNNEF

-1179 KQFDKIL
+1179 KYYNKIL
-1186 PCLKNNQLYPVDYAL
+1186 PCLKNNQLYPVDYCL
-1201 KKCLDSKVT
+1201 KKCLESKVT

-1224 EALNLAISELKEIL
+1224 EALNLAISELKEIF
-1238 KKLVENSTKN
+1238 KKMLENSEN
-1248 YNEEEYNKL
+1248 NDMEEYNKL
-1257 VEEHNVIITEC
+1257 IEEHNKVITEC
-1268 INICENSGKSM
+1268 INICENSGKLM
-1279 ENSDDN
+1279 ENIEDN
-1285 DKKNNENEK
+1285 DKKNKENEK
-1294 MWFDVLQIFYEYIE
+1294 MWFSVLQIFYEYID
-1308 KINSMLSDKE
+1308 KIKSMLSDKDL
-1318 TIMSKESNYQ
+1318 IMSKNSNFK
-1328 IYLTNLSQL
+1328 IYLNNLSQL

-1392 SIAKKLLA
+1392 TIAKKLLA
-1400 NNTINNLNEERN
+1400 NNTINNLNEERS
-1412 LIKRGICYKQLICDK
+1412 LIKKGICYRKLICDK
-1427 CNENIEENENL
+1427 CNNTFEENEKANGT
-1438 NSKSKDKVSK
+1438 NKDKDSK
-1448 KFLLFNCGH
+1448 FMLFKCGH
-1457 KMHKKCCLVR
+1457 KMHKKCCLIK
-1467 NNLYLC
+1467 NNLILC
-1473 NICYEKELRES
+1473 NICYEKELSES
-1484 LSLMGFENLI
+1484 LSFMNFDNLI
-1494 NSLTKDKNKIENQNN
+1494 NNLAKDKAKRDNSNN
-1509 DENDT
+1509 NEDDF
-1514 GSQNSL
+1514 GSQKNLAVSNKKNSNENRL
-1520 TYVNNNLKGTKNK
+1520 NALKYK
-1533 YNKLTEINKRSF
+1533 KLDKINKKSF
-1545 SYVDFMDIDTDSIR
+1545 SNIDFMDIDLDNIR
-1559 RNRRK
+1559 RNKRK

>member
-1 MEEKKQA
+1 MSQQKKVEE
-8 ENALIENLLKE
+8 NNLIEDILKE
-19 TELPDV
+19 GADLGE
-25 DVDVAGLDVDAILKE
+25 DVDVAGLDVEAILKE
-40 TELGSDILSG
+40 TDI
-50 DINIKDDVTTNE
+50 DINIGHVDLNTKDDVTTKE
-62 LLSGINLDIHKTS
+62 LLSGINIDINKAST
-75 ANDHLIQ
+75 NDNLIQ
-82 NIMKEINTEMNI
+82 NIMKEINTDIISN
-94 RKKDPKKQLPKFE
+94 KKEIKKKIPKFE
-107 NFFGLIDF
+107 NFFELINF
-115 LEKKNYKKNE
+115 LEKRNYEK
-125 EEENE
+125 EEENDE
-130 NTDKDNIF
+130 NSDKENIF

-167 KGGNILTSITA
+167 KGGNIITSITA

-242 SLWDLSKTNCIKFMP
+242 SLWDLSKTNCIKFLP

-269 LRVEKNNFE
+269 IRVEKNNFE
-278 FLSSDLDGIV
+278 FLSSDLDGKV

-298 ITTADSEPIIEY
+298 ITSSDSETIIEY
-310 HLPIFLI
+310 NKPIFLI

-323 KDEKRKFKFLEDPTT
+323 KEDKKKYKFLEEPTT

-348 LIYQLEPIKKKLFE
+348 LIYQLEPIKRKLYE
-362 FKKPS
+362 LKKPN

-376 IGFGIGYI
+376 IGFGVGYI

-393 DNLDS
+393 DNLNS
-398 ENEKKKY
+398 ENEKEKY
-405 DPNPVATKLGLNIAT
+405 DPNPEATKLGLNIAT

-433 YIYTILFDPEEGAK
+433 YIYTILFDPEEGPK

-528 AYVPDAYNKK
+528 AYVPDVNNKR

-689 EPFILKHKIADQ
+689 EPFILKHKIADK
-701 KIKKETVL
+701 KIKKETIL
-709 KIVDIYIKKNKLD
+709 KIVDIYIKKNKLET
-722 VLENIFT
+722 LEKILT
-729 HLEINSVNLNEIKTI
+729 HLDINSINLDEIKII

-753 IVYIYMNGENN
+753 IIYIYMNGENN

-770 KKIFENYQK
+770 KKIFEIYK
-779 AEYIPKDK
+779 ISEYIPKDK
-787 FISYQN
+787 FINYQN
-793 AINNLSKEELYK
+793 AINSISKEELIK

-813 LFWYIDLCIEGIKFP
+813 LFWYINLCIEGYTFP
-828 KSDEKIPEEIRKA
+828 KNEKMSEEERNIII
-841 LVKKIFLWLLK
+841 KKIFLWIIK
-852 NKIMD
+852 DKIME
-857 ELLIFDSFSYFL
+857 ELIKFDSYSYFL
-869 IMMKILAEEKNVN
+869 IITKILSEEK
-882 IIKNIE
+882 IIKSIE
-888 YDKESFDDITLK
+888 YDKELFNDIILK
-900 GQPIAK
+900 GNEINK
-906 SDIFI
+906 SNIFI
-911 FIEIIVDKS
+911 FLEIIVDKG
-920 LSFNKIF
+920 LSFNKIY
-927 IKDNLYE
+927 IKDDLYE
-934 FIYKVS
+934 FIYQIS
-940 LINENIDKEN
+940 FIYENIDKEY
-950 IIDACLHILKYKK
+950 ILKACLHFLNYKK
-963 NMELSQKNNEEDIFK
+963 NIELSKNEEDLFE
-978 AHTEQFRGENYL
+978 AHSKQFRSDNYI
-990 KKKSDEVIYMINL
+990 KNKCNEVIHMIDLYNTNYMN
-1003 YYKKYVINKDNEKK
+1003 DNKK
-1017 EEENLKKLL
+1017 EDNLNELL
-1026 DNCVDEEFIE
+1026 NNCIDEEFIE

-1046 KNIECFDN
+1046 KNIECFDT

-1060 IEKRDEKTFHF
+1060 IEKREEKTFHF
-1071 IQNILKEYK
+1071 IQNTLKQYTDE
-1080 DDNMIEKIDN
+1080 NSTEKVDN
-1090 FKQEI
+1090 FKKEI

-1110 IELVND
+1110 IELIND

-1124 ILEKLENSDDIK
+1124 ILEKLENSDEIK

-1143 LNKYKNRANMIE
+1143 LNKYKNRANIIE
-1155 EEKEKGNES
+1155 EEKSNEF
-1164 YLNLLNTHIDLLCKL
+1164 YLSLLNTHIDLLCKL
-1179 KQFDKIL
+1179 KQYNKIL
-1186 PCLKNNQLYPVDYAL
+1186 SYLKNNQLYPVDYCL
-1201 KKCLDSKVT
+1201 KKCLEYKVT

-1238 KKLVENSTKN
+1238 KKMLENSEKN
-1248 YNEEEYNKL
+1248 EMEEEWNKL
-1257 VEEHNVIITEC
+1257 IEEHNKIITEC
-1268 INICENSGKSM
+1268 INICENSGKTL
-1279 ENSDDN
+1279 ENIN
-1285 DKKNNENEK
+1285 EKEKKSNENEK
-1294 MWFDVLQIFYEYIE
+1294 MWFNILQIFYEYID
-1308 KINSMLSDKE
+1308 KINSMLTDKE
-1318 TIMSKESNYQ
+1318 TIMTKKPNYQ
-1328 IYLTNLSQL
+1328 IYLNNLSHL

-1364 ANKQASSK
+1364 ANKQASSR

-1392 SIAKKLLA
+1392 TIAKKLLA
-1400 NNTINNLNEERN
+1400 NNTINNLNTERN
-1412 LIKRGICYKQLICDK
+1412 LIKKGICYKKLSCDK
-1427 CNENIEENENL
+1427 CNKIFEENENQEK
-1438 NSKSKDKVSK
+1438 NEDKTDK
-1448 KFLLFNCGH
+1448 ILLFKCGH
-1457 KMHKKCCLVR
+1457 KIHKNCCFSK
-1467 NNLYLC
+1467 NNLLLC
-1473 NICYEKELRES
+1473 NICYENELNES
-1484 LSLMGFENLI
+1484 ISLLNFDNLI
-1494 NSLTKDKNKIENQNN
+1494 NNLANSMSKKENMNTNEMNLLNKNSNV
-1509 DENDT
+1509 
-1514 GSQNSL
+1514 QNSS
-1520 TYVNNNLKGTKNK
+1520 KR
-1533 YNKLTEINKRSF
+1533 NKLKYDKLNEINKKSF
-1545 SYVDFMDIDTDSIR
+1545 RYVNFMEIDNDSIR
-1559 RNRRK
+1559 KIIRK

>member
-1 MEEKKQA
+1 MSQQKKVEE
-8 ENALIENLLKE
+8 NNLIEDILKE
-19 TELPDV
+19 GADLGE
-25 DVDVAGLDVDAILKE
+25 DVDVAGLDVEAILKE
-40 TELGSDILSG
+40 TDI
-50 DINIKDDVTTNE
+50 DINIGHVDLNTKDDVTTKE
-62 LLSGINLDIHKTS
+62 LLSGINIDINKAST
-75 ANDHLIQ
+75 NDNLIQ
-82 NIMKEINTEMNI
+82 NIMKEINTDIISN
-94 RKKDPKKQLPKFE
+94 KKEIKKKIPKFE
-107 NFFGLIDF
+107 NFFELINF
-115 LEKKNYKKNE
+115 LEKRNYEK
-125 EEENE
+125 EEENDE
-130 NTDKDNIF
+130 NSDKENIF

-167 KGGNILTSITA
+167 KGGNIITSITA

-242 SLWDLSKTNCIKFMP
+242 SLWDLSKTNCIKFLP

-269 LRVEKNNFE
+269 IRVEKNNFE
-278 FLSSDLDGIV
+278 FLSSDLDGKV

-298 ITTADSEPIIEY
+298 ITSSDSETIIEY
-310 HLPIFLI
+310 NKPIFLI

-323 KDEKRKFKFLEDPTT
+323 KEDKKKYKFLEEPTT

-348 LIYQLEPIKKKLFE
+348 LIYQLEPIKRKLYE
-362 FKKPS
+362 LKKPN

-376 IGFGIGYI
+376 IGFGVGYI

-393 DNLDS
+393 DNLNS
-398 ENEKKKY
+398 ENEKEKY
-405 DPNPVATKLGLNIAT
+405 DPNPEATKLGLNIAT

-433 YIYTILFDPEEGAK
+433 YIYTILFDPEEGPK

-528 AYVPDAYNKK
+528 AYVPDVNNKR

-689 EPFILKHKIADQ
+689 EPFILKHKIADK
-701 KIKKETVL
+701 KIKKETIL
-709 KIVDIYIKKNKLD
+709 KIVDIYIKKNKLET
-722 VLENIFT
+722 LEKILT
-729 HLEINSVNLNEIKTI
+729 HLDINSINLDEIKII

-753 IVYIYMNGENN
+753 IIYIYMNGENN

-770 KKIFENYQK
+770 KKIFEIYK
-779 AEYIPKDK
+779 ISEYIPKDK
-787 FISYQN
+787 FINYQN
-793 AINNLSKEELYK
+793 AINSISKEKLIK

-813 LFWYIDLCIEGIKFP
+813 LFWYINLCIEGYTFP
-828 KSDEKIPEEIRKA
+828 KNEKMPEEERNDII
-841 LVKKIFLWLLK
+841 KKIFLWIIK
-852 NKIMD
+852 DKIME
-857 ELLIFDSFSYFL
+857 ELIKFDSYSYFL
-869 IMMKILAEEKNVN
+869 IITKILSEEK
-882 IIKNIE
+882 IIKSIE
-888 YDKESFDDITLK
+888 YDKELFNDIILK
-900 GQPIAK
+900 GNEINK
-906 SDIFI
+906 SNIFI
-911 FIEIIVDKS
+911 FLEIIVDKG
-920 LSFNKIF
+920 LSFNKIY
-927 IKDNLYE
+927 IKDDLYE
-934 FIYKVS
+934 FIYQIS
-940 LINENIDKEN
+940 FIYENIDKEY
-950 IIDACLHILKYKK
+950 ILKACLHFLNYKK
-963 NMELSQKNNEEDIFK
+963 NIELSKNEEDLFE
-978 AHTEQFRGENYL
+978 AHSKQFRSDNYI
-990 KKKSDEVIYMINL
+990 KNKCNEVIHMIDLYNTNYMN
-1003 YYKKYVINKDNEKK
+1003 DNKK
-1017 EEENLKKLL
+1017 EDNLNELL
-1026 DNCVDEEFIE
+1026 NNCIDEEFIE

-1046 KNIECFDN
+1046 KNIECFDT

-1060 IEKRDEKTFHF
+1060 IEKREEKTFHF
-1071 IQNILKEYK
+1071 IQNTLKQYTDE
-1080 DDNMIEKIDN
+1080 NSTEKVDN
-1090 FKQEI
+1090 FKKEI

-1110 IELVND
+1110 IELIND

-1124 ILEKLENSDDIK
+1124 ILEKLENSDEIK

-1143 LNKYKNRANMIE
+1143 LNKYKNRANIIE
-1155 EEKEKGNES
+1155 EEKSNEF
-1164 YLNLLNTHIDLLCKL
+1164 YLSLLNTHIDLLCKL
-1179 KQFDKIL
+1179 KQYNKIL
-1186 PCLKNNQLYPVDYAL
+1186 SYLKNNQLYPVDYCL
-1201 KKCLDSKVT
+1201 KKCLEYKVT

-1238 KKLVENSTKN
+1238 KKMLENSEKN
-1248 YNEEEYNKL
+1248 EMEEEWNKL
-1257 VEEHNVIITEC
+1257 IEEHNKIITEC
-1268 INICENSGKSM
+1268 INICENSGKTL
-1279 ENSDDN
+1279 ENIN
-1285 DKKNNENEK
+1285 EKEKKSNENEK
-1294 MWFDVLQIFYEYIE
+1294 MWFNILQIFYEYID
-1308 KINSMLSDKE
+1308 KINSMLTDKE
-1318 TIMSKESNYQ
+1318 TIMTKKPNYQ
-1328 IYLTNLSQL
+1328 IYLNNLSHL

-1364 ANKQASSK
+1364 ANKQASSR

-1392 SIAKKLLA
+1392 TIAKKLLA
-1400 NNTINNLNEERN
+1400 NNTINNLNTERN
-1412 LIKRGICYKQLICDK
+1412 LIKKGICYKKLSCDK
-1427 CNENIEENENL
+1427 CNKIFEENENQEK
-1438 NSKSKDKVSK
+1438 NEDKTDK
-1448 KFLLFNCGH
+1448 ILLFKCGH
-1457 KMHKKCCLVR
+1457 KIHKNCCFSK
-1467 NNLYLC
+1467 NNLLLC
-1473 NICYEKELRES
+1473 NICYENELNES
-1484 LSLMGFENLI
+1484 ISLLNFDNLI
-1494 NSLTKDKNKIENQNN
+1494 NNLANSMSKKENMNTNEMNLLNKNSNV
-1509 DENDT
+1509 
-1514 GSQNSL
+1514 QNSS
-1520 TYVNNNLKGTKNK
+1520 KR
-1533 YNKLTEINKRSF
+1533 NKLKYDKLNEINKKSF
-1545 SYVDFMDIDTDSIR
+1545 RYVNFMEIDNDSIR
-1559 RNRRK
+1559 KIIRK

>member
-1 MEEKKQA
+1 MEQQKKIE
-8 ENALIENLLKE
+8 ENNLIEDILKE
-19 TELPDV
+19 GEDLGEDV
-25 DVDVAGLDVDAILKE
+25 DVDIAGIDVEAILNDANIDMGGINPKVD
-40 TELGSDILSG
+40 DITSS
-50 DINIKDDVTTNE
+50 E
-62 LLSGINLDIHKTS
+62 LLDGISVGVNKTQNNDNLLRDIM
-75 ANDHLIQ
+75 Q
-82 NIMKEINTEMNI
+82 EINTEI
-94 RKKDPKKQLPKFE
+94 ISKKKETKKKLPKFDD
-107 NFFGLIDF
+107 FFSLINF
-115 LEKKNYKKNE
+115 LEKNNYDKNE
-125 EEENE
+125 EEKEKENS
-130 NTDKDNIF
+130 DKENIF

-242 SLWDLSKTNCIKFMP
+242 SLWDLSKTNCIKFIP

-269 LRVEKNNFE
+269 IRVEKNNFE
-278 FLSSDLDGIV
+278 FLSSDLDGKV

-298 ITTADSEPIIEY
+298 ITSADTEAIIEY
-310 HLPIFLI
+310 NKPIFLI

-323 KDEKRKFKFLEDPTT
+323 KEEKKKYKFLEDPTT

-348 LIYQLEPIKKKLFE
+348 LIYQLEPIKRKLFE

-376 IGFGIGYI
+376 IGFGVGYI

-393 DNLDS
+393 DNLNS

-405 DPNPVATKLGLNIAT
+405 DPNPIATKLGLNIAT

-433 YIYTILFDPEEGAK
+433 YIYTIIFDPEVGPR
-447 SINLVGHYV
+447 SIDLVGHYV

-470 ILYILDM
+470 ILYVLDV
-477 FKCFR
+477 FKFFR

-528 AYVPDAYNKK
+528 AYVPDAQNKK

-633 IDLEKTKQEKAEEML
+633 IDLEKTKHEKAEEML

-674 LFEVRGFLDLFLINL
+674 LFEVRGFLDLFLVNL
-689 EPFILKHKIADQ
+689 EPFILKHKIADK
-701 KIKKETVL
+701 KIRKETVL
-709 KIVDIYIKKNKLD
+709 KIVDIYVQKNKLET
-722 VLENIFT
+722 LENIFT
-729 HLEINSVNLNEIKTI
+729 HLEINSINLEEIKSL

-753 IVYIYMNGENN
+753 IIYIYMNGENN
-764 DKFYPI
+764 DQFYPI
-770 KKIFENYQK
+770 DKIFQTFIK
-779 AEYIPKDK
+779 SEYIPKDK
-787 FISYQN
+787 FINYQN
-793 AINNLSKEELYK
+793 AINSISKEDLIK

-813 LFWYIDLCIEGIKFP
+813 LFWYINLCIEGYTFP
-828 KSDEKIPEEIRKA
+828 KGEKIPEKKRNI

-857 ELLIFDSFSYFL
+857 ELILFDSFSYFL
-869 IMMKILAEEKNVN
+869 IMTKILSEEKNVN
-882 IIKNIE
+882 IIKEIE
-888 YDKESFDDITLK
+888 YDKDSFVDITLK
-900 GQPIAK
+900 GNPITK
-906 SDIFI
+906 SDIII

-920 LSFNKIF
+920 LSFNKIY
-927 IKDNLYE
+927 IKDDLYE
-934 FIYKVS
+934 FVYKVS
-940 LINENIDKEN
+940 LINENINKEQILN
-950 IIDACLHILKYKK
+950 ACIHILNFKK
-963 NMELSQKNNEEDIFK
+963 NLEKIQKNNEEDLFE
-978 AHTEQFRGENYL
+978 AHSEQFRGNNFL
-990 KKKSDEVIYMINL
+990 KKKSDEVIHMIDL
-1003 YYKKYVINKDNEKK
+1003 YNKKYSNDNK
-1017 EEENLKKLL
+1017 EENNFKKLL

-1036 IKLHLLKLLG
+1036 IKLHLLKILG
-1046 KNIECFDN
+1046 KNIECFDT
-1054 YLNNEK
+1054 YLNNEN
-1060 IEKRDEKTFHF
+1060 IEKKKEKTFHF

-1080 DDNMIEKIDN
+1080 DINDTEKIEN

-1110 IELVND
+1110 IEVVND
-1116 WFENNHFL
+1116 WFDNNHFL

-1143 LNKYKNRANMIE
+1143 LNKFKNRVNMIE
-1155 EEKEKGNES
+1155 EEKGNEF
-1164 YLNLLNTHIDLLCKL
+1164 YFNLLNTHIDLLCKL
-1179 KQFDKIL
+1179 KYFDKIL
-1186 PCLKNNQLYPVDYAL
+1186 PCLKNNQLYPVDYCL
-1201 KKCLDSKVT
+1201 KKCLESKVT
-1210 DASIYLYQSTGNDQ
+1210 DASIFLYQSTGNDQ
-1224 EALNLAISELKEIL
+1224 EALNLAISELKEIF
-1238 KKLVENSTKN
+1238 KKMVDNAEKS
-1248 YNEEEYNKL
+1248 EMDEEYNKL
-1257 VEEHNVIITEC
+1257 VEEHNKIITEC
-1268 INICENSGKSM
+1268 INICENSGKSI
-1279 ENSDDN
+1279 ENSDNN

-1294 MWFDVLQIFYEYIE
+1294 MWFNVLQIFYEYNN
-1308 KINSMLSDKE
+1308 KINSMLSDKDV
-1318 TIMSKESNYQ
+1318 IMAKNTNYQ

-1392 SIAKKLLA
+1392 TIAKKLLA
-1400 NNTINNLNEERN
+1400 NNTINNLNQERN
-1412 LIKRGICYKQLICDK
+1412 LIKKGICYRKLVCDK
-1427 CNENIEENENL
+1427 CKTSLEENENP
-1438 NSKSKDKVSK
+1438 NEKNENKVNK
-1448 KFLLFNCGH
+1448 LLLFKCGH
-1457 KMHKKCCLVR
+1457 KIHKNCCFLR
-1467 NNLYLC
+1467 NNIPFC
-1473 NICYEKELRES
+1473 NICYENELNES
-1484 LSLMGFENLI
+1484 ISLMNFDNLI
-1494 NSLTKDKNKIENQNN
+1494 NNLIKDKNIKEKESNN
-1509 DENDT
+1509 DDT
-1514 GSQNSL
+1514 GSQNNF
-1520 TYVNNNLKGTKNK
+1520 THVTTNNSRQNK
-1533 YNKLTEINKRSF
+1533 YHKLDAINKKSF
-1545 SYVDFMDIDTDSIR
+1545 SSVDFMDIDTYSIR
-1559 RNRRK
+1559 RNKKIK

>member
-1 MEEKKQA
+1 MSQQKKVEE
-8 ENALIENLLKE
+8 NNLIEDILKE
-19 TELPDV
+19 GADLGE
-25 DVDVAGLDVDAILKE
+25 DVDVAGLDVEAILKE
-40 TELGSDILSG
+40 TDI
-50 DINIKDDVTTNE
+50 DINIGHVDLNTKDDVTTKE
-62 LLSGINLDIHKTS
+62 LLSGINIDINKAST
-75 ANDHLIQ
+75 NDNLIQ
-82 NIMKEINTEMNI
+82 NIMKEINTDIISN
-94 RKKDPKKQLPKFE
+94 KKEIKKKIPKFE
-107 NFFGLIDF
+107 NFFELINF
-115 LEKKNYKKNE
+115 LEKRNYEK
-125 EEENE
+125 EEENDE
-130 NTDKDNIF
+130 NSDKENIF

-167 KGGNILTSITA
+167 KGGNIITSITA

-242 SLWDLSKTNCIKFMP
+242 SLWDLSKTNCIKFLP

-269 LRVEKNNFE
+269 IRVEKNNFE
-278 FLSSDLDGIV
+278 FLSSDLDGKV

-298 ITTADSEPIIEY
+298 ITSSDSETIIEY
-310 HLPIFLI
+310 NKPIFLI

-323 KDEKRKFKFLEDPTT
+323 KEDKKKYKFLEEPTT

-348 LIYQLEPIKKKLFE
+348 LIYQLEPIKRKLYE
-362 FKKPS
+362 LKKPN

-376 IGFGIGYI
+376 IGFGVGYI

-393 DNLDS
+393 DNLNS
-398 ENEKKKY
+398 ENEKEKY
-405 DPNPVATKLGLNIAT
+405 DPNPEATKLGLNIAT

-433 YIYTILFDPEEGAK
+433 YIYTILFDPEEGPK

-528 AYVPDAYNKK
+528 AYVPDVNNKR

-689 EPFILKHKIADQ
+689 EPFILKHKIADK
-701 KIKKETVL
+701 KIKKETIL
-709 KIVDIYIKKNKLD
+709 KIVDIYIKKNKLET
-722 VLENIFT
+722 LEKILT
-729 HLEINSVNLNEIKTI
+729 HLEINSINLDEIKII

-753 IVYIYMNGENN
+753 IIYIYMNGENN

-770 KKIFENYQK
+770 KKIFEIYK
-779 AEYIPKDK
+779 ISEYIPKDK
-787 FISYQN
+787 FINYQN
-793 AINNLSKEELYK
+793 AINSISKEELIK

-813 LFWYIDLCIEGIKFP
+813 LFWYINLCIEGYTFP
-828 KSDEKIPEEIRKA
+828 KNEKMSEEERNIII
-841 LVKKIFLWLLK
+841 KKIFLWIIK
-852 NKIMD
+852 DKIME
-857 ELLIFDSFSYFL
+857 ELIKFDSYSYFL
-869 IMMKILAEEKNVN
+869 IITKILSEEK
-882 IIKNIE
+882 IIKSIE
-888 YDKESFDDITLK
+888 YDKELFNDIILK
-900 GQPIAK
+900 GNEINK
-906 SDIFI
+906 SNIFI
-911 FIEIIVDKS
+911 FLEIIVDKG
-920 LSFNKIF
+920 LSFNKIY
-927 IKDNLYE
+927 IKDDLYE
-934 FIYKVS
+934 FIYQIS
-940 LINENIDKEN
+940 FIYENIDKEY
-950 IIDACLHILKYKK
+950 ILKACLHFLNYKK
-963 NMELSQKNNEEDIFK
+963 NIELSKNEEDLFE
-978 AHTEQFRGENYL
+978 AHSKQFRSDNYI
-990 KKKSDEVIYMINL
+990 KNKCNEVIHMIDLYHTNYMN
-1003 YYKKYVINKDNEKK
+1003 DNKK
-1017 EEENLKKLL
+1017 EDNLNELL
-1026 DNCVDEEFIE
+1026 NNCIDEEFIE

-1046 KNIECFDN
+1046 KNIECFDT

-1060 IEKRDEKTFHF
+1060 IEKKEEKTFHF
-1071 IQNILKEYK
+1071 IQNTLKQYTDE
-1080 DDNMIEKIDN
+1080 NSTEKVDN
-1090 FKQEI
+1090 FKKEI

-1110 IELVND
+1110 IELIND

-1124 ILEKLENSDDIK
+1124 ILEKLENSDEIK

-1143 LNKYKNRANMIE
+1143 LNKYKNRANIIE
-1155 EEKEKGNES
+1155 EEKGNEF
-1164 YLNLLNTHIDLLCKL
+1164 YLSLLNTHIDLLCKL
-1179 KQFDKIL
+1179 KQYNKIL
-1186 PCLKNNQLYPVDYAL
+1186 SYLKNNQLYPVDYCL
-1201 KKCLDSKVT
+1201 KKCLEYKVT

-1238 KKLVENSTKN
+1238 KKMLENSEKN
-1248 YNEEEYNKL
+1248 EMEEEWNKL
-1257 VEEHNVIITEC
+1257 IEEHNKIITEC
-1268 INICENSGKSM
+1268 INICENSGKTL
-1279 ENSDDN
+1279 ENIN
-1285 DKKNNENEK
+1285 EKEKKSNENEK
-1294 MWFDVLQIFYEYIE
+1294 MWFNILQIFYEYID
-1308 KINSMLSDKE
+1308 KINSMLTDKE
-1318 TIMSKESNYQ
+1318 TIMTKKPNYQ
-1328 IYLTNLSQL
+1328 IYLNNLSHL

-1364 ANKQASSK
+1364 ANKQASSR

-1392 SIAKKLLA
+1392 TIAKKLLA
-1400 NNTINNLNEERN
+1400 NNTINNLNTERN
-1412 LIKRGICYKQLICDK
+1412 LIKKGICYKKLSCDK
-1427 CNENIEENENL
+1427 CNKIFEENENQEK
-1438 NSKSKDKVSK
+1438 NEDKTDK
-1448 KFLLFNCGH
+1448 ILLFKCGH
-1457 KMHKKCCLVR
+1457 KIHKNCCFSK
-1467 NNLYLC
+1467 NNLLLC
-1473 NICYEKELRES
+1473 NICYENELNES
-1484 LSLMGFENLI
+1484 ISLLNFDNLI
-1494 NSLTKDKNKIENQNN
+1494 NNLANSMSKKENMNTNEMNLLNKNSNV
-1509 DENDT
+1509 
-1514 GSQNSL
+1514 QNSS
-1520 TYVNNNLKGTKNK
+1520 KR
-1533 YNKLTEINKRSF
+1533 NKLKYDKLNEINKKSF
-1545 SYVDFMDIDTDSIR
+1545 RYVNFMEIDNDSIR
-1559 RNRRK
+1559 KIIRK

>member
-1 MEEKKQA
+1 MSQQKKVEE
-8 ENALIENLLKE
+8 NNLIEDILKE
-19 TELPDV
+19 GADLGE
-25 DVDVAGLDVDAILKE
+25 DVDVAGLDVEAILKE
-40 TELGSDILSG
+40 TDI
-50 DINIKDDVTTNE
+50 DINIGHVDLNTKDDVTTKE
-62 LLSGINLDIHKTS
+62 LLSGINIDINKAST
-75 ANDHLIQ
+75 NDNLIQ
-82 NIMKEINTEMNI
+82 NIMKEINTDIISN
-94 RKKDPKKQLPKFE
+94 KKEIKKKIPKFE
-107 NFFGLIDF
+107 NFFELINF
-115 LEKKNYKKNE
+115 LEKRNYEK
-125 EEENE
+125 EEENDE
-130 NTDKDNIF
+130 NSDKENIF

-167 KGGNILTSITA
+167 KGGNIITSITA

-242 SLWDLSKTNCIKFMP
+242 SLWDLSKTNCIKFLP

-269 LRVEKNNFE
+269 IRVEKNNFE
-278 FLSSDLDGIV
+278 FLSSDLDGKV

-298 ITTADSEPIIEY
+298 ITSSDSETIIEY
-310 HLPIFLI
+310 NKPIFLI

-323 KDEKRKFKFLEDPTT
+323 KEDKKKYKFLEEPTT

-348 LIYQLEPIKKKLFE
+348 LIYQLEPIKRKLYE
-362 FKKPS
+362 LKKPN

-376 IGFGIGYI
+376 IGFGVGYI

-393 DNLDS
+393 DNLNS
-398 ENEKKKY
+398 ENEKEKY
-405 DPNPVATKLGLNIAT
+405 DPNPEATKLGLNIAT

-433 YIYTILFDPEEGAK
+433 YIYTILFDPEEGPK

-528 AYVPDAYNKK
+528 AYVPDVNNKR

-689 EPFILKHKIADQ
+689 EPFILKHKIADK
-701 KIKKETVL
+701 KIKKETIL
-709 KIVDIYIKKNKLD
+709 KIVDIYIKKNKLET
-722 VLENIFT
+722 LEKILT
-729 HLEINSVNLNEIKTI
+729 HLEINSINLDEIKII

-753 IVYIYMNGENN
+753 IIYIYMNGENN

-770 KKIFENYQK
+770 KKIFEIYK
-779 AEYIPKDK
+779 ISEYIPKDK
-787 FISYQN
+787 FINYQN
-793 AINNLSKEELYK
+793 AINSISKEELIK

-813 LFWYIDLCIEGIKFP
+813 LFWYINLCIEGYTFP
-828 KSDEKIPEEIRKA
+828 KNEKMSEEERNIII
-841 LVKKIFLWLLK
+841 KKIFLWIIK
-852 NKIMD
+852 DKIME
-857 ELLIFDSFSYFL
+857 ELIKFDSYSYFL
-869 IMMKILAEEKNVN
+869 IITKILSEEK
-882 IIKNIE
+882 IIKSIE
-888 YDKESFDDITLK
+888 YDKELFNDIILK
-900 GQPIAK
+900 GNEINK
-906 SDIFI
+906 SNIFI
-911 FIEIIVDKS
+911 FLEIIVDKG
-920 LSFNKIF
+920 LSFNKIY
-927 IKDNLYE
+927 IKDDLYE
-934 FIYKVS
+934 FIYQIS
-940 LINENIDKEN
+940 FIYENIDKEY
-950 IIDACLHILKYKK
+950 ILKACLHFLNYKK
-963 NMELSQKNNEEDIFK
+963 NIELSKNEEDLFE
-978 AHTEQFRGENYL
+978 AHSKQFRSDNYI
-990 KKKSDEVIYMINL
+990 KNKCNEVIHMIDLYNTNYMN
-1003 YYKKYVINKDNEKK
+1003 DNKK
-1017 EEENLKKLL
+1017 EDNLNELL
-1026 DNCVDEEFIE
+1026 NNCIDEEFIE

-1046 KNIECFDN
+1046 KNIECFDT

-1060 IEKRDEKTFHF
+1060 IEKREEKTFHF
-1071 IQNILKEYK
+1071 IQNTLKQYTDE
-1080 DDNMIEKIDN
+1080 NSTEKVDN
-1090 FKQEI
+1090 FKKEI

-1110 IELVND
+1110 IELIND

-1124 ILEKLENSDDIK
+1124 ILEKLENSDEIK

-1143 LNKYKNRANMIE
+1143 LNKYKNRANIIE
-1155 EEKEKGNES
+1155 EEKSNEF
-1164 YLNLLNTHIDLLCKL
+1164 YLSLLNTHIDLLCKL
-1179 KQFDKIL
+1179 KQYNKIL
-1186 PCLKNNQLYPVDYAL
+1186 SYLKNNQLYPVDYCL
-1201 KKCLDSKVT
+1201 KKCLEYKVT

-1238 KKLVENSTKN
+1238 KKMLENSEKN
-1248 YNEEEYNKL
+1248 EMEEEWNKL
-1257 VEEHNVIITEC
+1257 IEEHNKIITEC
-1268 INICENSGKSM
+1268 INICENSGKTL
-1279 ENSDDN
+1279 ENIN
-1285 DKKNNENEK
+1285 EKEKKSNENEK
-1294 MWFDVLQIFYEYIE
+1294 MWFNILQIFYEYID
-1308 KINSMLSDKE
+1308 KINSMLTDKE
-1318 TIMSKESNYQ
+1318 TIMTKKPNYQ
-1328 IYLTNLSQL
+1328 IYLNNLSHL

-1364 ANKQASSK
+1364 ANKQASSR

-1392 SIAKKLLA
+1392 TIAKKLLA
-1400 NNTINNLNEERN
+1400 NNTINNLNTERN
-1412 LIKRGICYKQLICDK
+1412 LIKKGICYKKLSCDK
-1427 CNENIEENENL
+1427 CNKIFEENENQEK
-1438 NSKSKDKVSK
+1438 NEDKTDK
-1448 KFLLFNCGH
+1448 ILLFKCGH
-1457 KMHKKCCLVR
+1457 KIHKNCCFSK
-1467 NNLYLC
+1467 NNLLLC
-1473 NICYEKELRES
+1473 NICYENELNES
-1484 LSLMGFENLI
+1484 ISLLNFDNLI
-1494 NSLTKDKNKIENQNN
+1494 NNLANSMSKKENMNTNEMNLLNKNSNV
-1509 DENDT
+1509 
-1514 GSQNSL
+1514 QNSS
-1520 TYVNNNLKGTKNK
+1520 KR
-1533 YNKLTEINKRSF
+1533 NKLKYDKLNEINKKSF
-1545 SYVDFMDIDTDSIR
+1545 RYVNFMEIDNDSIR
-1559 RNRRK
+1559 KIIRK

>member
-1 MEEKKQA
+1 MSQQKKLEE
-8 ENALIENLLKE
+8 NNLIEDILKE
-19 TELPDV
+19 GADLGE
-25 DVDVAGLDVDAILKE
+25 DVDVAGLDVEAILKE
-40 TELGSDILSG
+40 TDI
-50 DINIKDDVTTNE
+50 DINIGHVDLNTKDDVTTKE
-62 LLSGINLDIHKTS
+62 LLSGINIDINKAST
-75 ANDHLIQ
+75 NDNLIQ
-82 NIMKEINTEMNI
+82 NIMKEINTDIISN
-94 RKKDPKKQLPKFE
+94 KKEIKKKIPKFE
-107 NFFGLIDF
+107 NFFELINF
-115 LEKKNYKKNE
+115 LEKRNYEK
-125 EEENE
+125 EEENDE
-130 NTDKDNIF
+130 NSDKENIF

-167 KGGNILTSITA
+167 KGGNIITSITA

-242 SLWDLSKTNCIKFMP
+242 SLWDLSKTNCIKFLP

-269 LRVEKNNFE
+269 IRVEKNNFE
-278 FLSSDLDGIV
+278 FLSSDLDGKV

-298 ITTADSEPIIEY
+298 ITSSDSETIIEY
-310 HLPIFLI
+310 NKPIFLI

-323 KDEKRKFKFLEDPTT
+323 KEDKKKYKFLEEPTT

-348 LIYQLEPIKKKLFE
+348 LIYQLEPIKRKLYE
-362 FKKPS
+362 LKKPN

-376 IGFGIGYI
+376 IGFGVGYI

-393 DNLDS
+393 DNLNS
-398 ENEKKKY
+398 ENEKEKY
-405 DPNPVATKLGLNIAT
+405 DPNPEATKLGLNIAT

-433 YIYTILFDPEEGAK
+433 YIYTILFDPEEGPK

-528 AYVPDAYNKK
+528 AYVPDVNNKR

-608 ENERKKNV
+608 ENKKKKNV

-689 EPFILKHKIADQ
+689 EPFILKHKIADK
-701 KIKKETVL
+701 KIKKETIL
-709 KIVDIYIKKNKLD
+709 KIVDIYIKKNKLET
-722 VLENIFT
+722 LEKILT
-729 HLEINSVNLNEIKTI
+729 HLDINSINLDEIKII

-753 IVYIYMNGENN
+753 IIYIYMNGENN

-770 KKIFENYQK
+770 KKIFEIYK
-779 AEYIPKDK
+779 ISEYIPKDK
-787 FISYQN
+787 FINYQN
-793 AINNLSKEELYK
+793 AINSISKEELIK

-813 LFWYIDLCIEGIKFP
+813 LFWYINLCIEGNTFP
-828 KSDEKIPEEIRKA
+828 KNEKMSEEERNIII
-841 LVKKIFLWLLK
+841 KKIFLWIIK
-852 NKIMD
+852 DKIME
-857 ELLIFDSFSYFL
+857 ELIKFDSYSYFL
-869 IMMKILAEEKNVN
+869 IITKILSEEK
-882 IIKNIE
+882 IIKSIE
-888 YDKESFDDITLK
+888 YDKELFNDIILK
-900 GQPIAK
+900 GNEINK
-906 SDIFI
+906 SNIFI
-911 FIEIIVDKS
+911 FLEIIVDKG
-920 LSFNKIF
+920 LSFNKIY
-927 IKDNLYE
+927 IKDDLYE
-934 FIYKVS
+934 FIYQIS
-940 LINENIDKEN
+940 FIYENIDKEY
-950 IIDACLHILKYKK
+950 ILKACLHFLNYKK
-963 NMELSQKNNEEDIFK
+963 NIELSKNEEDLFE
-978 AHTEQFRGENYL
+978 AHSKQFRSDNYI
-990 KKKSDEVIYMINL
+990 KNKCNEVIHMIDLYHKNYMN
-1003 YYKKYVINKDNEKK
+1003 DNKK
-1017 EEENLKKLL
+1017 EDNLNELL
-1026 DNCVDEEFIE
+1026 SNCIDEEFIE

-1046 KNIECFDN
+1046 KNIECFDT

-1060 IEKRDEKTFHF
+1060 IEKREEKTFHF
-1071 IQNILKEYK
+1071 IQNTLKQYTDE
-1080 DDNMIEKIDN
+1080 NSTEKVDN
-1090 FKQEI
+1090 FKKEI

-1110 IELVND
+1110 IELIND

-1124 ILEKLENSDDIK
+1124 ILEKLENSDEIK

-1143 LNKYKNRANMIE
+1143 LNKYKNRANIIE
-1155 EEKEKGNES
+1155 EEKSNEF
-1164 YLNLLNTHIDLLCKL
+1164 YLSLLNTHIDLLCKL
-1179 KQFDKIL
+1179 KQYNKIL
-1186 PCLKNNQLYPVDYAL
+1186 SYLKNNQLYPVDYCL
-1201 KKCLDSKVT
+1201 KKCLEYKVT

-1238 KKLVENSTKN
+1238 KKMLENSEKN
-1248 YNEEEYNKL
+1248 EMEEEWNKL
-1257 VEEHNVIITEC
+1257 IEEHNKIITEC
-1268 INICENSGKSM
+1268 INICENSGKTL
-1279 ENSDDN
+1279 ENIN
-1285 DKKNNENEK
+1285 EKEKKSNENEK
-1294 MWFDVLQIFYEYIE
+1294 MWFNILQIFYEYID
-1308 KINSMLSDKE
+1308 KINSMLTDKE
-1318 TIMSKESNYQ
+1318 TIMTKKPNYQ
-1328 IYLTNLSQL
+1328 IYLNNLSHL

-1364 ANKQASSK
+1364 ANKQASSR

-1392 SIAKKLLA
+1392 TIAKKLLA
-1400 NNTINNLNEERN
+1400 NNTINNLNTERN
-1412 LIKRGICYKQLICDK
+1412 LIKKGICYKKLSCDK
-1427 CNENIEENENL
+1427 CNKIFEENENQEK
-1438 NSKSKDKVSK
+1438 NEDKTDK
-1448 KFLLFNCGH
+1448 ILLFKCGH
-1457 KMHKKCCLVR
+1457 KIHKNCCFSK
-1467 NNLYLC
+1467 NNLLLC
-1473 NICYEKELRES
+1473 NICYENELNES
-1484 LSLMGFENLI
+1484 ISLLNFDNLI
-1494 NSLTKDKNKIENQNN
+1494 NNLANSMSKKENMNTNEMNLLNKNSNV
-1509 DENDT
+1509 
-1514 GSQNSL
+1514 QNSS
-1520 TYVNNNLKGTKNK
+1520 KR
-1533 YNKLTEINKRSF
+1533 NKLKYDKLNEINKKSF
-1545 SYVDFMDIDTDSIR
+1545 RYVNFMEIDNDSIR
-1559 RNRRK
+1559 KIIRK

>member
-1 MEEKKQA
+1 MSQQKKVEE
-8 ENALIENLLKE
+8 NNLIEDILKE
-19 TELPDV
+19 GADLGE
-25 DVDVAGLDVDAILKE
+25 DVDVAGLDVEAILKE
-40 TELGSDILSG
+40 TDI
-50 DINIKDDVTTNE
+50 DINIGHVDLNTKDDVTTKE
-62 LLSGINLDIHKTS
+62 LLSGINIDINKAST
-75 ANDHLIQ
+75 NDNLIQ
-82 NIMKEINTEMNI
+82 NIMKEINTDIISN
-94 RKKDPKKQLPKFE
+94 KKEIKKKIPKFE
-107 NFFGLIDF
+107 NFFELINF
-115 LEKKNYKKNE
+115 LEKRNYEK
-125 EEENE
+125 EEENDE
-130 NTDKDNIF
+130 NSDKENIF

-153 LKFPPKTTLSSRFF
+153 LKFSPKTTLSSRFF
-167 KGGNILTSITA
+167 KGGNIITSITA

-242 SLWDLSKTNCIKFMP
+242 SLWDLSKTNCIKFLP

-269 LRVEKNNFE
+269 IRVEKNNFE
-278 FLSSDLDGIV
+278 FLSSDLDGKV

-298 ITTADSEPIIEY
+298 ITSSDSETIIEY
-310 HLPIFLI
+310 NKPIFLI

-323 KDEKRKFKFLEDPTT
+323 KEDKKKYKFLEEPTT

-348 LIYQLEPIKKKLFE
+348 LIYQLEPIKRKLYE
-362 FKKPS
+362 LKKPN

-376 IGFGIGYI
+376 IGFGVGYI

-393 DNLDS
+393 DNLNS
-398 ENEKKKY
+398 ENEKEKY
-405 DPNPVATKLGLNIAT
+405 DPNPEATKLGLNIAT

-433 YIYTILFDPEEGAK
+433 YIYTILFDPEEGPK

-528 AYVPDAYNKK
+528 AYVPDVNNKR

-689 EPFILKHKIADQ
+689 EPFILKHKIADK
-701 KIKKETVL
+701 KIKKETIL
-709 KIVDIYIKKNKLD
+709 KIVDIYIKKNKLET
-722 VLENIFT
+722 LEKILT
-729 HLEINSVNLNEIKTI
+729 HLEINSINLDEIKII

-753 IVYIYMNGENN
+753 IIYIYMNGENN

-770 KKIFENYQK
+770 KKIFEIYK
-779 AEYIPKDK
+779 ISEYIPKDK
-787 FISYQN
+787 FINYQN
-793 AINNLSKEELYK
+793 AINSISKEELIK

-813 LFWYIDLCIEGIKFP
+813 LFWYINLCIEGYTFP
-828 KSDEKIPEEIRKA
+828 KNEKMSEEERNIII
-841 LVKKIFLWLLK
+841 KKIFLWIIK
-852 NKIMD
+852 DKIME
-857 ELLIFDSFSYFL
+857 ELIKFDSYSYFL
-869 IMMKILAEEKNVN
+869 IITKILSEEK
-882 IIKNIE
+882 IIKSIE
-888 YDKESFDDITLK
+888 YDKELFNDIILK
-900 GQPIAK
+900 GNEINK
-906 SDIFI
+906 SNIFI
-911 FIEIIVDKS
+911 FLEIIVDKG
-920 LSFNKIF
+920 LSFNKIY
-927 IKDNLYE
+927 IKDDLYE
-934 FIYKVS
+934 FIYQIS
-940 LINENIDKEN
+940 FIYENIDKEY
-950 IIDACLHILKYKK
+950 ILKACLHFLNYKK
-963 NMELSQKNNEEDIFK
+963 NIELSKNEEDLFE
-978 AHTEQFRGENYL
+978 AHSKQFRSDNYI
-990 KKKSDEVIYMINL
+990 KNKCNEVIHMIDLYNTNYMN
-1003 YYKKYVINKDNEKK
+1003 DNKK
-1017 EEENLKKLL
+1017 EDNLNELL
-1026 DNCVDEEFIE
+1026 NNCIDEEFIE

-1046 KNIECFDN
+1046 KNIECFDT

-1060 IEKRDEKTFHF
+1060 IEKREEKTFHF
-1071 IQNILKEYK
+1071 IQNTLKQYTDE
-1080 DDNMIEKIDN
+1080 NSTEKVDN
-1090 FKQEI
+1090 FKKEI

-1110 IELVND
+1110 IELIND

-1124 ILEKLENSDDIK
+1124 ILEKLENSDEIK

-1143 LNKYKNRANMIE
+1143 LNKYKNRANIIE
-1155 EEKEKGNES
+1155 EEKSNEF
-1164 YLNLLNTHIDLLCKL
+1164 YLSLLNTHIDLLCKL
-1179 KQFDKIL
+1179 KQYNKIL
-1186 PCLKNNQLYPVDYAL
+1186 SYLKNNQLYPVDYCL
-1201 KKCLDSKVT
+1201 KKCLEYKVT

-1238 KKLVENSTKN
+1238 KKMLENSEKN
-1248 YNEEEYNKL
+1248 EMEEEWNKL
-1257 VEEHNVIITEC
+1257 IEEHNKIITEC
-1268 INICENSGKSM
+1268 INICENSGKTL
-1279 ENSDDN
+1279 ENIN
-1285 DKKNNENEK
+1285 EKEKKSNENEK
-1294 MWFDVLQIFYEYIE
+1294 MWFNILQIFYEYID
-1308 KINSMLSDKE
+1308 KINSMLTDKE
-1318 TIMSKESNYQ
+1318 TIMTKKPNYQ
-1328 IYLTNLSQL
+1328 IYLNNLSHL

-1364 ANKQASSK
+1364 ANKQASSR

-1392 SIAKKLLA
+1392 TIAKKLLA
-1400 NNTINNLNEERN
+1400 NNTINNLNTERN
-1412 LIKRGICYKQLICDK
+1412 LIKKGICYKKLSCDK
-1427 CNENIEENENL
+1427 CNKIFEENENQEK
-1438 NSKSKDKVSK
+1438 NEDKTDK
-1448 KFLLFNCGH
+1448 ILLFKCGH
-1457 KMHKKCCLVR
+1457 KIHKNCCFSK
-1467 NNLYLC
+1467 NNLLLC
-1473 NICYEKELRES
+1473 NICYENELNES
-1484 LSLMGFENLI
+1484 ISLLNFDNLI
-1494 NSLTKDKNKIENQNN
+1494 NNLANSMSKKENMNTNEMNLLNKNSNV
-1509 DENDT
+1509 
-1514 GSQNSL
+1514 QNSSKRNKL
-1520 TYVNNNLKGTKNK
+1520 K
-1533 YNKLTEINKRSF
+1533 YNKLNEINKKSF
-1545 SYVDFMDIDTDSIR
+1545 RYVNFMEIDNDSIR
-1559 RNRRK
+1559 KIIRK

>member
-1 MEEKKQA
+1 MEDEKKSEEK
-8 ENALIENLLKE
+8 NLIDDILKE
-19 TELPDV
+19 GEDLGDV
-25 DVDVAGLDVDAILKE
+25 DLAGLDVEAILKE
-40 TELGSDILSG
+40 TDLDVNILNSELDT
-50 DINIKDDVTTNE
+50 KDDVTTKE
-62 LLSGINLDIHKTS
+62 LLSGINIDINKAS
-75 ANDHLIQ
+75 NNEHLIQ
-82 NIMKEINTEMNI
+82 NIMKEINTEI
-94 RKKDPKKQLPKFE
+94 ISKKKETKKKLPQFDD
-107 NFFGLIDF
+107 FFSLINY
-115 LEKKNYKKNE
+115 LEKKNYEKNE
-125 EEENE
+125 EDEKE
-130 NTDKDNIF
+130 NTDKENIF

-190 IVKVYSCEKEMEYK
+190 MVKVYSCEKEMEYK

-210 IQKEPQAKRA
+210 IQKEPQSKRA

-236 YCNGFL
+236 YYNGFL
-242 SLWDLSKTNCIKFMP
+242 SLWDLSKTSCIKFMP

-269 LRVEKNNFE
+269 IRVEKNNFE

-298 ITTADSEPIIEY
+298 ITSADSEAIIEY
-310 HLPIFLI
+310 NKPIFLI

-323 KDEKRKFKFLEDPTT
+323 KEEKKKYKFLEDPTT
-338 IVAFGCLDQI
+338 IVAFGCLEQI
-348 LIYQLEPIKKKLFE
+348 LIYQLEPIKRKLFE
-362 FKKPS
+362 FKKPN

-376 IGFGIGYI
+376 IGFGVGYI

-398 ENEKKKY
+398 ENDKNKY

-433 YIYTILFDPEEGAK
+433 YIYTIIFDPEEGPK

-491 GPVIFD
+491 GPVMFD

-528 AYVPDAYNKK
+528 AYVPDASNKK

-633 IDLEKTKQEKAEEML
+633 INLENTKQDKAEEML

-674 LFEVRGFLDLFLINL
+674 LFEVRGFLDLFLVNL

-701 KIKKETVL
+701 KIRKETVM
-709 KIVDIYIKKNKLD
+709 KIVDIYLKKNKLD
-722 VLENIFT
+722 TLENIFT
-729 HLEINSVNLNEIKTI
+729 HLEINSINLEEIKSI

-753 IVYIYMNGENN
+753 IIYLYMNGENN

-770 KKIFENYQK
+770 EKMFENFKK
-779 AEYIPKDK
+779 AEFIPKDK
-787 FISYQN
+787 FINYQN
-793 AINNLSKEELYK
+793 AINLIPKEDLIK

-813 LFWYIDLCIEGIKFP
+813 LFWYINLCIEGNKFP
-828 KSDEKIPEEIRKA
+828 KNEEKIKEETREI

-857 ELLIFDSFSYFL
+857 ELILFDSFSYFL
-869 IMMKILAEEKNVN
+869 IMTKILGDEKNVN

-888 YDKESFDDITLK
+888 YDKESFDDIILK
-900 GQPIAK
+900 GNQIAK
-906 SDIFI
+906 SDILV
-911 FIEIIVDKS
+911 FIENIYDKS

-927 IKDNLYE
+927 IKDDLYE

-940 LINENIDKEN
+940 LINENIYSE
-950 IIDACLHILKYKK
+950 IIYDACLHILNYNK
-963 NMELSQKNNEEDIFK
+963 NKESIKTKEEDDIFE
-978 AHTEQFRGENYL
+978 AHTDLFRGDNYL
-990 KKKSDEVIYMINL
+990 KKKSAQVIHLIDL
-1003 YYKKYVINKDNEKK
+1003 YNKKNSIKT
-1017 EEENLKKLL
+1017 EENLKKLL
-1026 DNCVDEEFIE
+1026 DNCLDEEFIE
-1036 IKLHLLKLLG
+1036 IKLHLLRILG
-1046 KNIECFDN
+1046 KNIECFDT
-1054 YLNNEK
+1054 YLSNEK
-1060 IEKRDEKTFHF
+1060 IERREEKTFHF

-1080 DDNMIEKIDN
+1080 DENSIEN

-1116 WFENNHFL
+1116 WFDNNHFL

-1143 LNKYKNRANMIE
+1143 LNKYKNRASMIE
-1155 EEKEKGNES
+1155 DEKNNEF

-1179 KQFDKIL
+1179 KYYNKIL
-1186 PCLKNNQLYPVDYAL
+1186 PCLKNNQLYPVDYCL
-1201 KKCLDSKVT
+1201 KKCLESKVT

-1224 EALNLAISELKEIL
+1224 EALNLAISELKEIF
-1238 KKLVENSTKN
+1238 KKMLENSEDNDMEKF
-1248 YNEEEYNKL
+1248 NKL
-1257 VEEHNVIITEC
+1257 IEEHNKVILEC
-1268 INICENSGKSM
+1268 SNICENSGKLM
-1279 ENSDDN
+1279 ENIDDN
-1285 DKKNNENEK
+1285 DKKNKENEK
-1294 MWFDVLQIFYEYIE
+1294 MWFSVLQIFYEYID
-1308 KINSMLSDKE
+1308 KINSMLSNKDL
-1318 TIMSKESNYQ
+1318 IMSKNTNYK
-1328 IYLTNLSQL
+1328 IYLNNLSQL

-1380 LLKGYGYLDTIL
+1380 LLKGYGYLDIIL
-1392 SIAKKLLA
+1392 SLAKKLLA
-1400 NNTINNLNEERN
+1400 NNTVNNLNKERN
-1412 LIKRGICYKQLICDK
+1412 LIKKGICYKKMICDK
-1427 CNENIEENENL
+1427 CKNSFEENENTKGT
-1438 NSKSKDKVSK
+1438 NKNKDN

-1457 KMHKKCCLVR
+1457 KMHKKCCLIK
-1467 NNLYLC
+1467 NNLILC
-1473 NICYEKELRES
+1473 NICYEQELNES
-1484 LSLMGFENLI
+1484 ISFMNFDNLI
-1494 NSLTKDKNKIENQNN
+1494 NNLSKEKNKKENSNIN
-1509 DENDT
+1509 ENAI
-1514 GSQNSL
+1514 GSQKNSAFL
-1520 TYVNNNLKGTKNK
+1520 NKNSNE
-1533 YNKLTEINKRSF
+1533 NKINEVKFSKLDEINNKSF
-1545 SYVDFMDIDTDSIR
+1545 RKVDFMDIDINNIR
-1559 RNRRK
+1559 RHKRK

>member
-1 MEEKKQA
+1 MDQRKKSEE
-8 ENALIENLLKE
+8 NNLIDDILKE
-19 TELPDV
+19 GEDIGDIDL
-25 DVDVAGLDVDAILKE
+25 AGLDVEAILKE
-40 TELGSDILSG
+40 TDIDMNIVNQ
-50 DINIKDDVTTNE
+50 DIITKDDVTTSD
-62 LLSGINLDIHKTS
+62 LLNGINIDINKAS
-75 ANDHLIQ
+75 NNDHLIQ
-82 NIMKEINTEMNI
+82 NIMKEINTEI
-94 RKKDPKKQLPKFE
+94 ITKKKETKKKLPKFDD
-107 NFFGLIDF
+107 FFGLINF
-115 LEKKNYKKNE
+115 LEKKNYDKTE
-125 EEENE
+125 EDENE
-130 NTDKDNIF
+130 SSDKENIF

-190 IVKVYSCEKEMEYK
+190 MVKVYSCEKEMEYK

-210 IQKEPQAKRA
+210 IQKEPQSKRA

-236 YCNGFL
+236 YYNGFL
-242 SLWDLSKTNCIKFMP
+242 SLWDLSKTSCIKFMP

-269 LRVEKNNFE
+269 IRVEKNNFE

-298 ITTADSEPIIEY
+298 ITSADSEAIIEY
-310 HLPIFLI
+310 NKPIFLI

-323 KDEKRKFKFLEDPTT
+323 KEEKKKYKFLEEPTT

-348 LIYQLEPIKKKLFE
+348 LIYQLEPVKRKLFE
-362 FKKPS
+362 FKKPN

-376 IGFGIGYI
+376 IGFGVGYI

-398 ENEKKKY
+398 ENDKEKY

-433 YIYTILFDPEEGAK
+433 YIYTIIFDPEEGPK

-491 GPVIFD
+491 GPVMFD

-633 IDLEKTKQEKAEEML
+633 INLENTKQEKAEEML

-674 LFEVRGFLDLFLINL
+674 LFEVRGFLDLFLVNL

-701 KIKKETVL
+701 KIRKETVM
-709 KIVDIYIKKNKLD
+709 KIVDIYQKKNKLD
-722 VLENIFT
+722 TLENIFI
-729 HLEINSVNLNEIKTI
+729 HLEINSINLEEIKSI

-753 IVYIYMNGENN
+753 IIYIYMNGENN

-770 KKIFENYQK
+770 EKMFENFK
-779 AEYIPKDK
+779 IAEYIPKDR
-787 FISYQN
+787 FINYQN
-793 AINNLSKEELYK
+793 AINVIPKEELIK

-813 LFWYIDLCIEGIKFP
+813 LFWYINLCIEGNKFP
-828 KSDEKIPEEIRKA
+828 KNEEKIKEDTRKI
-841 LVKKIFLWLLK
+841 LVKKIFLWMIK
-852 NKIMD
+852 NEVM
-857 ELLIFDSFSYFL
+857 EQLILFDSFSYFL
-869 IMMKILAEEKNVN
+869 IMTKILGEDKNVN

-888 YDKESFDDITLK
+888 YDKESFDDIKLK
-900 GQPIAK
+900 GNPITK
-906 SDIFI
+906 SEIKV
-911 FIEIIVDKS
+911 FIEIIYDKS
-920 LSFNKIF
+920 LSFNKIY
-927 IKDNLYE
+927 IKDDLYE

-940 LINENIDKEN
+940 LINQNIDEEQIFN
-950 IIDACLHILKYKK
+950 ACLHILNYNK
-963 NMELSQKNNEEDIFK
+963 NKETAQKNGEDDIFE
-978 AHTEQFRGENYL
+978 AHTDSFRGDNYL
-990 KKKSDEVIYMINL
+990 KNKSKQVIYLIDL
-1003 YYKKYVINKDNEKK
+1003 YNNKNSIKK
-1017 EEENLKKLL
+1017 EENLKKLL
-1026 DNCVDEEFIE
+1026 DNCLDEEFIE
-1036 IKLHLLKLLG
+1036 IKLHLLRILG
-1046 KNIECFDN
+1046 KNIECFDT
-1054 YLNNEK
+1054 YLSNEK
-1060 IEKRDEKTFHF
+1060 IEKRAEKTFHF
-1071 IQNILKEYK
+1071 IQNIMKEFT
-1080 DDNMIEKIDN
+1080 DEKSVEN

-1116 WFENNHFL
+1116 WFDNNHFL

-1143 LNKYKNRANMIE
+1143 LNKYKNRASMIE
-1155 EEKEKGNES
+1155 DEKNNEF

-1179 KQFDKIL
+1179 KYYNKIL
-1186 PCLKNNQLYPVDYAL
+1186 PCLKNNQLYPVDYCL
-1201 KKCLDSKVT
+1201 KKCLESKVT

-1224 EALNLAISELKEIL
+1224 EALNLAISELKEIF
-1238 KKLVENSTKN
+1238 KKMLENSEN
-1248 YNEEEYNKL
+1248 NDMEEYNKL
-1257 VEEHNVIITEC
+1257 IEEHNKVITEC
-1268 INICENSGKSM
+1268 INICENSGKLM
-1279 ENSDDN
+1279 ENIEDN
-1285 DKKNNENEK
+1285 DKKNKENEK
-1294 MWFDVLQIFYEYIE
+1294 MWFSVLQIFYEYID
-1308 KINSMLSDKE
+1308 KIKSMLSDKDL
-1318 TIMSKESNYQ
+1318 IMSKNSNYK
-1328 IYLTNLSQL
+1328 IYLNNLSQL

-1392 SIAKKLLA
+1392 TIAKKLLA
-1400 NNTINNLNEERN
+1400 NNTINNLNEERS
-1412 LIKRGICYKQLICDK
+1412 LIKKGICYRKLICDK
-1427 CNENIEENENL
+1427 CNNTFEENEKANGT
-1438 NSKSKDKVSK
+1438 NKDKDSK
-1448 KFLLFNCGH
+1448 FMLFKCGH
-1457 KMHKKCCLVR
+1457 KMHKKCCLIK
-1467 NNLYLC
+1467 NSLILC
-1473 NICYEKELRES
+1473 NICYEKELSES
-1484 LSLMGFENLI
+1484 LSFMNFDNLI
-1494 NSLTKDKNKIENQNN
+1494 NNLAKDKAKRDNSNN
-1509 DENDT
+1509 NEDDF
-1514 GSQNSL
+1514 GSQKNLAVSNKKNSNENRL
-1520 TYVNNNLKGTKNK
+1520 NALKYK
-1533 YNKLTEINKRSF
+1533 KLDKINKKSF
-1545 SYVDFMDIDTDSIR
+1545 SNIDFMDIDLDNIR
-1559 RNRRK
+1559 RNKRK

>member
-1 MEEKKQA
+1 MEPQKKSE
-8 ENALIENLLKE
+8 ENNIIEDILKE
-19 TELPDV
+19 GADLGEDV
-25 DVDVAGLDVDAILKE
+25 DVDVAGLDVEAILKE
-40 TELGSDILSG
+40 TDIDVNMYTSDL
-50 DINIKDDVTTNE
+50 NTKNDVTTKE
-62 LLSGINLDIHKTS
+62 LLNGINIDINKAST
-75 ANDHLIQ
+75 NDNLIQ
-82 NIMKEINTEMNI
+82 NIMKEINTDIISKKKEI
-94 RKKDPKKQLPKFE
+94 RKKIPKFE
-107 NFFGLIDF
+107 NFFDLINF
-115 LEKKNYKKNE
+115 LEKRNYEKK
-125 EEENE
+125 EEENDE
-130 NTDKDNIF
+130 NSDKENIF

-242 SLWDLSKTNCIKFMP
+242 SLWDLSKTNCIKYLP

-269 LRVEKNNFE
+269 IRVEKNNFE
-278 FLSSDLDGIV
+278 FLSSDLDGKV

-298 ITTADSEPIIEY
+298 ITSADSEAIIEY
-310 HLPIFLI
+310 NKPIFLI

-323 KDEKRKFKFLEDPTT
+323 KEEKKKYKFLEEATT

-348 LIYQLEPIKKKLFE
+348 LIYQLEPIKRKLFE
-362 FKKPS
+362 LKKPN

-376 IGFGIGYI
+376 IGFGVGYI

-393 DNLDS
+393 DNLNS
-398 ENEKKKY
+398 ENEKEKY

-433 YIYTILFDPEEGAK
+433 YIYTIIFDPEEGPK
-447 SINLVGHYV
+447 SIDLVGHYV

-528 AYVPDAYNKK
+528 AYVPDVNNKK

-566 KLLNWEQCISNLQQE
+566 KLLNWEQCLSNLQQE

-689 EPFILKHKIADQ
+689 EPFILRHKIAEQ
-701 KIKKETVL
+701 KIRKETIL
-709 KIVDIYIKKNKLD
+709 KIVDIYIQKNKLET
-722 VLENIFT
+722 LEKIFT
-729 HLEINSVNLNEIKTI
+729 HLEINSINLDEIKDI
-744 CDKNNFISA
+744 CNKNNFISA
-753 IVYIYMNGENN
+753 IIYIYMNGENN

-770 KKIFENYQK
+770 NKIFEMFKNS
-779 AEYIPKDK
+779 EYIEQNK
-787 FISYQN
+787 FINYQN
-793 AINNLSKEELYK
+793 AINTIAKEDLIK

-813 LFWYIDLCIEGIKFP
+813 LFWYIYLCIEGNIFP
-828 KSDEKIPEEIRKA
+828 KNEKMAEEIRNP
-841 LVKKIFLWLLK
+841 LIKKIFLWIIK
-852 NKIMD
+852 DKIME
-857 ELLIFDSFSYFL
+857 ELIKFDSFSYFL
-869 IMMKILAEEKNVN
+869 IITKILSEEK
-882 IIKNIE
+882 IIKSIE
-888 YDKESFDDITLK
+888 YNKELFDDIILK
-900 GQPIAK
+900 GKPIAN
-906 SDIFI
+906 SNIFT
-911 FIEIIVDKS
+911 FLEIIIDKG
-920 LSFNKIF
+920 LSFNKIY
-927 IKDNLYE
+927 IKDDLYE
-934 FIYKVS
+934 FIYQIS
-940 LINENIDKEN
+940 LIYENIDKEYLLN
-950 IIDACLHILKYKK
+950 SCLHFLNYKK
-963 NMELSQKNNEEDIFK
+963 NIELYKNEEDLFE
-978 AHTEQFRGENYL
+978 AHTKQFRGDNYI
-990 KKKSDEVIYMINL
+990 KKKCDEVIKMIDL
-1003 YYKKYVINKDNEKK
+1003 YHINYINDNKK
-1017 EEENLKKLL
+1017 EENLKNLL
-1026 DNCVDEEFIE
+1026 DNCIDEEFIE
-1036 IKLHLLKLLG
+1036 IKLHLLRILG
-1046 KNIECFDN
+1046 KNIECLDT

-1060 IEKRDEKTFHF
+1060 IEKREEKTFHF
-1071 IQNILKEYK
+1071 IQNTLKAYK
-1080 DDNMIEKIDN
+1080 EENSIEKVDN
-1090 FKQEI
+1090 FKQEV
-1095 IKRIKQL
+1095 IKRIKEL
-1102 AKLSSESL
+1102 AQLSSESL
-1110 IELVND
+1110 IELIND
-1116 WFENNHFL
+1116 WFDNKHFL
-1124 ILEKLENSDDIK
+1124 ILEKLENFDEIK

-1143 LNKYKNRANMIE
+1143 LNKYKNRANINE
-1155 EEKEKGNES
+1155 EEKSNEF

-1179 KQFDKIL
+1179 KHFDKIL
-1186 PCLKNNQLYPVDYAL
+1186 PYLKNNQLYSADYCL
-1201 KKCLDSKVT
+1201 KKCLEYKVT

-1224 EALNLAISELKEIL
+1224 EALNLAISELKDIL
-1238 KKLVENSTKN
+1238 KKMVDNSEKEEM
-1248 YNEEEYNKL
+1248 EEEYNRL
-1257 VEEHNVIITEC
+1257 TEEHNKIIIEC
-1268 INICENSGKSM
+1268 INICENSGKSL
-1279 ENSDDN
+1279 ENINDN
-1285 DKKNNENEK
+1285 EKKSNENEK
-1294 MWFDVLQIFYEYIE
+1294 MWFNILQIFYEYID
-1308 KINSMLSDKE
+1308 KIKSMLSDKDL
-1318 TIMSKESNYQ
+1318 IMTKKPNYQ
-1328 IYLTNLSQL
+1328 IYLNNLSQL

-1400 NNTINNLNEERN
+1400 NNTINNLNIERN
-1412 LIKRGICYKQLICDK
+1412 LIKKGICYKKLICDK
-1427 CNENIEENENL
+1427 CNQNFEENELQEKNDEKI
-1438 NSKSKDKVSK
+1438 NKI
-1448 KFLLFNCGH
+1448 LLFKCGH
-1457 KMHKKCCLVR
+1457 KIHKNCCLIK
-1467 NNLYLC
+1467 NNLFMC
-1473 NICYEKELRES
+1473 NICYENELNES
-1484 LSLMGFENLI
+1484 ISLMNFENLI
-1494 NSLTKDKNKIENQNN
+1494 NNLAKDFNKKENMSINENISLSKNSNIQNN
-1509 DENDT
+1509 SIGKE
-1514 GSQNSL
+1514 SK
-1520 TYVNNNLKGTKNK
+1520 YTKLN
-1533 YNKLTEINKRSF
+1533 EINKKSF
-1545 SYVDFMDIDTDSIR
+1545 NYINCMEIDTESIK

>member
-1 MEEKKQA
+1 MSQQKKVEE
-8 ENALIENLLKE
+8 NNLIEDILKE
-19 TELPDV
+19 GADLGE
-25 DVDVAGLDVDAILKE
+25 DVDVAGLDVEAILKE
-40 TELGSDILSG
+40 TDI
-50 DINIKDDVTTNE
+50 DINIGHVDLNTKDDVTTKE
-62 LLSGINLDIHKTS
+62 LLSGINIDINKAST
-75 ANDHLIQ
+75 NDNLIQ
-82 NIMKEINTEMNI
+82 NIMKEINTDKI
-94 RKKDPKKQLPKFE
+94 SKKKEIKKKIPKFE
-107 NFFGLIDF
+107 NFFELINF
-115 LEKKNYKKNE
+115 LEKRNYEK
-125 EEENE
+125 EEENDE
-130 NTDKDNIF
+130 NSDKENIF

-167 KGGNILTSITA
+167 KGGNIITSITA

-242 SLWDLSKTNCIKFMP
+242 SLWDLSKTNCIKFLP

-269 LRVEKNNFE
+269 IRVEKNNFE
-278 FLSSDLDGIV
+278 FLSSDLDGKV

-298 ITTADSEPIIEY
+298 ITSSDSETIIEY
-310 HLPIFLI
+310 NKPIFLI

-323 KDEKRKFKFLEDPTT
+323 KEDKRKYKFLEEPTT

-348 LIYQLEPIKKKLFE
+348 LIYQLEPIKRKLYE
-362 FKKPS
+362 LKKPN

-376 IGFGIGYI
+376 IGFGVGYI

-393 DNLDS
+393 DNLNS
-398 ENEKKKY
+398 ENEKEKY
-405 DPNPVATKLGLNIAT
+405 DPNPEATKLGLNIAT

-433 YIYTILFDPEEGAK
+433 YIYTILFDPEEGPK

-528 AYVPDAYNKK
+528 AYVPDVNNKR

-689 EPFILKHKIADQ
+689 EPFILKHKIADK
-701 KIKKETVL
+701 KIKKETIL
-709 KIVDIYIKKNKLD
+709 KIVDIYIKKNKLET
-722 VLENIFT
+722 LEKILT
-729 HLEINSVNLNEIKTI
+729 HLDINSINLDEIKII

-753 IVYIYMNGENN
+753 IIYIYMNGENN

-770 KKIFENYQK
+770 KKIFEIYK
-779 AEYIPKDK
+779 ISEYIPKDK
-787 FISYQN
+787 FINYQN
-793 AINNLSKEELYK
+793 AINSISKEELIK

-813 LFWYIDLCIEGIKFP
+813 LFWYINLCIEGYTFP
-828 KSDEKIPEEIRKA
+828 KNEKMSEEERNIII
-841 LVKKIFLWLLK
+841 KKIFLWIIK
-852 NKIMD
+852 DKIME
-857 ELLIFDSFSYFL
+857 ELIKFDSYSYFL
-869 IMMKILAEEKNVN
+869 IITKILSEEK
-882 IIKNIE
+882 IIKSIE
-888 YDKESFDDITLK
+888 YDKELFNDIILK
-900 GQPIAK
+900 GNEINK
-906 SDIFI
+906 SNIFI
-911 FIEIIVDKS
+911 FLEIIVDKG
-920 LSFNKIF
+920 LSFNKIY
-927 IKDNLYE
+927 IKDDLYE
-934 FIYKVS
+934 FIYQIS
-940 LINENIDKEN
+940 FIYENIDKEY
-950 IIDACLHILKYKK
+950 ILKACLHFLNYKK
-963 NMELSQKNNEEDIFK
+963 NIELSKNEEDLFE
-978 AHTEQFRGENYL
+978 AHSKQFRSDNYI
-990 KKKSDEVIYMINL
+990 KNKCNEVIHMIDLYHTNYMN
-1003 YYKKYVINKDNEKK
+1003 DNKK
-1017 EEENLKKLL
+1017 EDNLNELL
-1026 DNCVDEEFIE
+1026 NNCIDEEFIE

-1046 KNIECFDN
+1046 KNIECFDT

-1060 IEKRDEKTFHF
+1060 IEKREEKTFHF
-1071 IQNILKEYK
+1071 IQNTLKQYTDE
-1080 DDNMIEKIDN
+1080 NSTEKVDN
-1090 FKQEI
+1090 FKKEI

-1110 IELVND
+1110 IELIND

-1124 ILEKLENSDDIK
+1124 ILEKLENSDEIK

-1143 LNKYKNRANMIE
+1143 LNKYKNRANIIE
-1155 EEKEKGNES
+1155 EEKSNEF
-1164 YLNLLNTHIDLLCKL
+1164 YLSLLNTHIDLLCKL
-1179 KQFDKIL
+1179 KQYNKIL
-1186 PCLKNNQLYPVDYAL
+1186 SYLKNNQLYPVDYCL
-1201 KKCLDSKVT
+1201 KKCLEYKVT

-1238 KKLVENSTKN
+1238 KKMLENSEKN
-1248 YNEEEYNKL
+1248 EMEEEWNKL
-1257 VEEHNVIITEC
+1257 IEEHNKIITEC
-1268 INICENSGKSM
+1268 INICENSGKTL
-1279 ENSDDN
+1279 ENIN
-1285 DKKNNENEK
+1285 EKEKKSNENEK
-1294 MWFDVLQIFYEYIE
+1294 MWFNILQIFYEYID
-1308 KINSMLSDKE
+1308 KINSMLTDKE
-1318 TIMSKESNYQ
+1318 TIMTKKPNYQ
-1328 IYLTNLSQL
+1328 IYLNNLSHL

-1364 ANKQASSK
+1364 ANKQASSR

-1392 SIAKKLLA
+1392 TIAKKLLA
-1400 NNTINNLNEERN
+1400 NNTINNLNTERN
-1412 LIKRGICYKQLICDK
+1412 LIKKGICYKKLSCDK
-1427 CNENIEENENL
+1427 CNKIFEENENQEK
-1438 NSKSKDKVSK
+1438 NEDKTDK
-1448 KFLLFNCGH
+1448 ILLFKCGH
-1457 KMHKKCCLVR
+1457 KIHKNCCFSK
-1467 NNLYLC
+1467 NNLLLC
-1473 NICYEKELRES
+1473 NICYENELNES
-1484 LSLMGFENLI
+1484 ISLLNFDNLI
-1494 NSLTKDKNKIENQNN
+1494 NNLANSMSKKENMNTNEMNLLNKNSNV
-1509 DENDT
+1509 
-1514 GSQNSL
+1514 QNSS
-1520 TYVNNNLKGTKNK
+1520 KR
-1533 YNKLTEINKRSF
+1533 NKLKYDKLNEINKKSF
-1545 SYVDFMDIDTDSIR
+1545 RYVNFMEIDNDSIR
-1559 RNRRK
+1559 KIIRK